1 MNKKIRVIARG
12 SRLSRLQVEEVF
24 KKFPNLAYE
33 IKYLES
39 YGDKNLQISLL
50 NGEAPAD
57 IFTRELDD
65 AIRRGD
71 ADIAIHS
78 AKDLPYPLPEDI
90 EVIALFPAFDTTDSL
105 VSRDHK
111 KLAELPAGSVI
122 GTSSPLRKKGLSK
135 LRPDLTI
142 KGIRGCIEERVQQV
156 KDGKFDAAIVA
167 TCALK
172 RLGMEDEIAE
182 VLPFATHPL
191 QGFLAIT
198 AKKVKSEERRE
209 NAKKENAPL
218 GVPADL
224 QISCKREESQACL
237 NSSECSRNSLQKS
250 DGKER
255 TSENTDKYTHQELR
269 AAFASQS
276 ILDRQGKVQLV
287 GFGPGDPDLLTL
299 KAAKAIDHA
308 DIIFYD
314 DLIDPSYLENK
325 KAEKVY
331 VGKRAG
337 YHHKE
342 QATINRLL
350 LDAARQ
356 GKNVVRLKGG
366 DPMIF
371 AHGSEE
377 IEYLESNLIQVEV
390 IPGVTTASALA
401 ASQKIS
407 LTHRDFS
414 SSVALVSGHTPQ
426 PVTPDA
432 ETLVYYMGAKQLQAI
447 ATKLIDEDGWAFNT
461 PVLLTYNVSRKDE
474 QTFETTLW
482 KLRNG
487 EEATANNYSAAT
499 GKNAGESIALADL
512 PTPLIALI
520 GNVAGLKHRQ
530 ASAIKPTLYTGNMPA
545 LEKRKPDYTYT
556 PLIEMHEYEPVHWT
570 QWEGEPEKKGGD
582 NDRKS
587 NFEKE
592 VEEDNEDGLEFDEY
606 EWAEELQDNL
616 NDFDSPYKDIFLFTS
631 QYAVKAWF
639 NLLRKT
645 GKSTAAPKDVK
656 FVSIG
661 ATTTAALQQ
670 EGIKDIEQVEKD
682 NSFGVIEWFKNKY
695 DYYRNAAIQHQKRN
709 WSELYHS
716 EEEEEEE
723 ENEDLDENMNEDL
736 EEHRPAILYPQSNL
750 SNNTIAE
757 ELYKAGYDVETISVY
772 VNKMPKHPRRVNL
785 NHFKRI
791 VFTSPSTIDNF
802 IKLYG
807 KLPDNVEFITR
818 GPITQAHLDEI
829 LNKE

>member
-24 KKFPNLAYE
+24 KNFPELAYE

-39 YGDKNLQISLL
+39 YGDKNQQISLL

-65 AIRRGD
+65 AIRQGD

-111 KLAELPAGSVI
+111 KLAELPAGSII
-122 GTSSPLRKKGLSK
+122 GTSSPLRKKGLNE

-156 KDGKFDAAIVA
+156 KDGKYDAAIVA

-182 VLPFATHPL
+182 VLPFPTHPL

-198 AKKVKSEERRE
+198 AKKGS
-209 NAKKENAPL
+209 
-218 GVPADL
+218 DL
-224 QISCKREESQACL
+224 KQ
-237 NSSECSRNSLQKS
+237 
-250 DGKER
+250 
-255 TSENTDKYTHQELR
+255 
-269 AAFASQS
+269 AFASKS
-276 ILDRQGKVQLV
+276 ILDKQGSVSLV
-287 GFGPGDPDLLTL
+287 GFGPGDPDLLTI
-299 KAAKAIDHA
+299 KAAKAIDAA

-314 DLIDPSYLENK
+314 DLIDDSYLADK
-325 KAEKVY
+325 KAEKIY

-342 QATINRLL
+342 QADINRLL
-350 LDAARQ
+350 LDAARE

-377 IEYLESNLIQVEV
+377 IEYLESNLIKVNV
-390 IPGVTTASALA
+390 IPGITTASALA

-432 ETLVYYMGAKQLQAI
+432 ETLVYYMGAKQLQTI
-447 ATKLIDEDGWAFNT
+447 ATQLIDKEGWAFNT
-461 PVLLTYNVSRKDE
+461 PVILTYNVSRPDE

-482 KLRNG
+482 NLRNG
-487 EEATANNYSAAT
+487 EMQN
-499 GKNAGESIALADL
+499 L

-520 GNVAGLKHRQ
+520 GYVAGLKHHQ
-530 ASAIKPTLYTGNMPA
+530 ALDIKPTLYTGTLPA
-545 LEKRKPDYTYT
+545 IEKRKADYTYT
-556 PLIEMHEYEPVHWT
+556 PLIEISYHPSYFT
-570 QWEGEPEKKGGD
+570 KIL
-582 NDRKS
+582 
-587 NFEKE
+587 
-592 VEEDNEDGLEFDEY
+592 EDNYCEHYDGKSFTEYCEWDESQALY
-606 EWAEELQDNL
+606 
-616 NDFDSPYKDIFLFTS
+616 YIFTS
-631 QYAVKAWF
+631 QYGVHATLDYDDLILDEQEEHVFISIGDTTTEALHKA
-639 NLLRKT
+639 
-645 GKSTAAPKDVK
+645 GVKDV
-656 FVSIG
+656 I
-661 ATTTAALQQ
+661 
-670 EGIKDIEQVEKD
+670 QVEQD
-682 NSFGVIEWFKNKY
+682 NRYGVIEWFKKEKERLDAAKPQYEQSLELFEKMDY
-695 DYYRNAAIQHQKRN
+695 DNYDP
-709 WSELYHS
+709 ELEDSVTRYENRLVFYPHS
-716 EEEEEEE
+716 SLSP
-723 ENEDLDENMNEDL
+723 EDIPLALQELGFNVISAVVYNNDL
-736 EEHRPAILYPQSNL
+736 
-750 SNNTIAE
+750 
-757 ELYKAGYDVETISVY
+757 
-772 VNKMPKHPRRVNL
+772 PKNPRRVNL

-807 KLPDNVEFITR
+807 KLPENTEFITR
-818 GPITQAHLDEI
+818 GPITQAHLEEV
-829 LNKE
+829 LNK

>member
-24 KKFPNLAYE
+24 KNFPELAYE

-39 YGDKNLQISLL
+39 YGDKNQQISLL

-65 AIRRGD
+65 AIRQGD

-111 KLAELPAGSVI
+111 KLAELPAGSII
-122 GTSSPLRKKGLSK
+122 GTSSPLRKKGLNE

-156 KDGKFDAAIVA
+156 KDGKYDAAIVA

-182 VLPFATHPL
+182 VLPFPTHPL

-198 AKKVKSEERRE
+198 AKKGS
-209 NAKKENAPL
+209 
-218 GVPADL
+218 DL
-224 QISCKREESQACL
+224 KQ
-237 NSSECSRNSLQKS
+237 
-250 DGKER
+250 
-255 TSENTDKYTHQELR
+255 
-269 AAFASQS
+269 AFASKS
-276 ILDRQGKVQLV
+276 ILDKQGSVSLV
-287 GFGPGDPDLLTL
+287 GFGPGDPDLLTI
-299 KAAKAIDHA
+299 KAAKAIDAA

-314 DLIDPSYLENK
+314 DLIDDSYLADK
-325 KAEKVY
+325 KAEKIY

-342 QATINRLL
+342 QADINRLL
-350 LDAARQ
+350 LDAARE

-377 IEYLESNLIQVEV
+377 IEYLESNLIKVNV
-390 IPGVTTASALA
+390 IPGITTASALA

-426 PVTPDA
+426 PLTPDA
-432 ETLVYYMGAKQLQAI
+432 ETLVYYMGAKQLQTI
-447 ATKLIDEDGWAFNT
+447 ATQLIDKKGWAFNT
-461 PVLLTYNVSRKDE
+461 PVLLTYNVSRPDE

-482 KLRNG
+482 NLRNG
-487 EEATANNYSAAT
+487 EMQN
-499 GKNAGESIALADL
+499 L

-520 GNVAGLKHRQ
+520 GNVAGLKHHQ
-530 ASAIKPTLYTGNMPA
+530 ASDIKPTLYTGTLPA
-545 LEKRKPDYTYT
+545 IEKRKADYTYT
-556 PLIEMHEYEPVHWT
+556 PLIEISYHPSYFT
-570 QWEGEPEKKGGD
+570 KIL
-582 NDRKS
+582 
-587 NFEKE
+587 
-592 VEEDNEDGLEFDEY
+592 EDNYCKQYDGKCFTKYCEWDESQALY
-606 EWAEELQDNL
+606 
-616 NDFDSPYKDIFLFTS
+616 YIFTS
-631 QYAVKAWF
+631 QYGVEATLEDYDLIFKEQEKHVF
-639 NLLRKT
+639 I
-645 GKSTAAPKDVK
+645 
-656 FVSIG
+656 SIG
-661 ATTTAALQQ
+661 DTTTEALHKA
-670 EGIKDIEQVEKD
+670 GVKNVIQVEQD
-682 NSFGVIEWFKNKY
+682 NRYGVIEWFKKEKERL
-695 DYYRNAAIQHQKRN
+695 DAARPQYEH
-709 WSELYHS
+709 SFELF
-716 EEEEEEE
+716 EKM
-723 ENEDLDENMNEDL
+723 DLDNYDHELADFVYRYENRLVFYPHSSLSPEDIPLALQELGFDVLSAIVYNNEL
-736 EEHRPAILYPQSNL
+736 PTN
-750 SNNTIAE
+750 
-757 ELYKAGYDVETISVY
+757 
-772 VNKMPKHPRRVNL
+772 PRRVNL

-807 KLPDNVEFITR
+807 KLPENTEFITR
-818 GPITQAHLDEI
+818 GPITQAHLEEVMKVK
-829 LNKE
+829 NEE

>member
-24 KKFPNLAYE
+24 KNFPELAYE

-39 YGDKNLQISLL
+39 YGDKNQQISLL

-65 AIRRGD
+65 AIRQGD
-71 ADIAIHS
+71 ANIAIHS

-111 KLAELPAGSVI
+111 KLAELPAGSII
-122 GTSSPLRKKGLSK
+122 GTSSPLRKKGLNE

-156 KDGKFDAAIVA
+156 KDGKYDAAIVA

-182 VLPFATHPL
+182 VLPFPTHPL

-198 AKKVKSEERRE
+198 AKKGS
-209 NAKKENAPL
+209 
-218 GVPADL
+218 DL
-224 QISCKREESQACL
+224 KQ
-237 NSSECSRNSLQKS
+237 
-250 DGKER
+250 
-255 TSENTDKYTHQELR
+255 
-269 AAFASQS
+269 AFASKS
-276 ILDRQGKVQLV
+276 ILDKQGSVYLV
-287 GFGPGDPDLLTL
+287 GFGPGDPDLLTI
-299 KAAKAIDHA
+299 KAAKAIDAA

-314 DLIDPSYLENK
+314 DLIDDSYLADK
-325 KAEKVY
+325 KAEKIY

-342 QATINRLL
+342 QADINRLL
-350 LDAARQ
+350 LDAARE

-377 IEYLESNLIQVEV
+377 IEYLESNLIKVNV
-390 IPGVTTASALA
+390 IPGITTASALA

-432 ETLVYYMGAKQLQAI
+432 ETLVYYMGAKQLQTI
-447 ATKLIDEDGWAFNT
+447 ATQLIDKEGWAFNT
-461 PVLLTYNVSRKDE
+461 PVLLTYNVSRPDE

-482 KLRNG
+482 NLRNG
-487 EEATANNYSAAT
+487 EMQN
-499 GKNAGESIALADL
+499 L

-520 GNVAGLKHRQ
+520 GNVAGLKHHQ
-530 ASAIKPTLYTGNMPA
+530 ASDIKPTLYTGTLPA
-545 LEKRKPDYTYT
+545 IEKRKADYTYT
-556 PLIEMHEYEPVHWT
+556 PLIEISYHPSYFT
-570 QWEGEPEKKGGD
+570 KIL
-582 NDRKS
+582 
-587 NFEKE
+587 
-592 VEEDNEDGLEFDEY
+592 EDNYCKQYDGKCFTKYCEWDESQALY
-606 EWAEELQDNL
+606 
-616 NDFDSPYKDIFLFTS
+616 YIFTS
-631 QYAVKAWF
+631 QYGVEATLEDYDLIFKEQEKHVF
-639 NLLRKT
+639 I
-645 GKSTAAPKDVK
+645 
-656 FVSIG
+656 SIG
-661 ATTTAALQQ
+661 DTTTEALHKA
-670 EGIKDIEQVEKD
+670 GVKNVIQVEQD
-682 NSFGVIEWFKNKY
+682 NRYGVIEWFKKEKERL
-695 DYYRNAAIQHQKRN
+695 DAARPQYEH
-709 WSELYHS
+709 SFELF
-716 EEEEEEE
+716 EKM
-723 ENEDLDENMNEDL
+723 DLDNYDHELADFVYRYENRLVFYPHSSLSPEDIPLALQELGFDVLSAIVYNNEL
-736 EEHRPAILYPQSNL
+736 
-750 SNNTIAE
+750 
-757 ELYKAGYDVETISVY
+757 
-772 VNKMPKHPRRVNL
+772 PKNPRLVNL

-807 KLPDNVEFITR
+807 KLPENTEFITR
-818 GPITQAHLDEI
+818 GPITQAHLEEV
-829 LNKE
+829 LNK

>member
-24 KKFPNLAYE
+24 KNFPELAYE

-39 YGDKNLQISLL
+39 YGDKNQQISLL

-65 AIRRGD
+65 AIRQGD

-111 KLAELPAGSVI
+111 KLAELPAGSII
-122 GTSSPLRKKGLSK
+122 GTSSPLRKKGLNE

-156 KDGKFDAAIVA
+156 KDGKYDAAIVA

-182 VLPFATHPL
+182 VLPFPTHPL

-198 AKKVKSEERRE
+198 AKKGSQ
-209 NAKKENAPL
+209 
-218 GVPADL
+218 DL
-224 QISCKREESQACL
+224 KQ
-237 NSSECSRNSLQKS
+237 
-250 DGKER
+250 
-255 TSENTDKYTHQELR
+255 
-269 AAFASQS
+269 AFASKS
-276 ILDRQGKVQLV
+276 ILDKQGTASLV
-287 GFGPGDPDLLTL
+287 GFGPGDPDLLTI
-299 KAAKAIDHA
+299 KAAKAIDAA

-314 DLIDPSYLENK
+314 DLIDDSYLADK
-325 KAEKVY
+325 KAEKIY

-342 QATINRLL
+342 QAEINRLL
-350 LDAARQ
+350 LDAARE

-377 IEYLESNLIQVEV
+377 IEYLESNLIQVNV
-390 IPGVTTASALA
+390 IPGITTASALA

-432 ETLVYYMGAKQLQAI
+432 ETLVYYMGAKQLQTI
-447 ATKLIDEDGWAFNT
+447 ATQLIDKEGWAFNT
-461 PVLLTYNVSRKDE
+461 PVLLTYNVSRPDE

-482 KLRNG
+482 NLRNG
-487 EEATANNYSAAT
+487 EMQN
-499 GKNAGESIALADL
+499 L

-520 GNVAGLKHRQ
+520 GNVAGLKHHQ
-530 ASAIKPTLYTGNMPA
+530 ASDIKPTLYTGTLPA
-545 LEKRKPDYTYT
+545 IEKRKADYTYT
-556 PLIEMHEYEPVHWT
+556 PLIEISYHPSYFTKILEDHYFERYD
-570 QWEGEPEKKGGD
+570 G
-582 NDRKS
+582 KS
-587 NFEKE
+587 FTKYCEW
-592 VEEDNEDGLEFDEY
+592 DESQALY
-606 EWAEELQDNL
+606 
-616 NDFDSPYKDIFLFTS
+616 YIFTS
-631 QYAVKAWF
+631 QYGVHATLDYYDLILNEQEEHVFISIGDTTTEALHKA
-639 NLLRKT
+639 
-645 GKSTAAPKDVK
+645 GVKDV
-656 FVSIG
+656 I
-661 ATTTAALQQ
+661 
-670 EGIKDIEQVEKD
+670 QVEQD
-682 NSFGVIEWFKNKY
+682 NRYGVIEWFKKEKERLDAARPQYEHSFELFEKMDHDNY
-695 DYYRNAAIQHQKRN
+695 DPELEDFVYRYENRLVFYPHSSLSPEDIPLALQ
-709 WSELYHS
+709 ELGFNVLSAVVYN
-716 EEEEEEE
+716 
-723 ENEDLDENMNEDL
+723 NEL
-736 EEHRPAILYPQSNL
+736 
-750 SNNTIAE
+750 
-757 ELYKAGYDVETISVY
+757 
-772 VNKMPKHPRRVNL
+772 PKNPRRVNL

-807 KLPDNVEFITR
+807 KLPENTEFITR
-818 GPITQAHLDEI
+818 GPITQAHLEEV
-829 LNKE
+829 LNK

>member
-24 KKFPNLAYE
+24 KNFPELAYE

-39 YGDKNLQISLL
+39 YGDKNQQISLL

-65 AIRRGD
+65 AIRQGD

-78 AKDLPYPLPEDI
+78 AKDLPYPLPEDM

-111 KLAELPAGSVI
+111 KLAELPAGSII
-122 GTSSPLRKKGLSK
+122 GTSSPLRKKGLNE

-142 KGIRGCIEERVQQV
+142 KGIRGCIEDRVQQV
-156 KDGKFDAAIVA
+156 KDGKYDAAIVA

-182 VLPFATHPL
+182 VLPFPTHPL

-198 AKKVKSEERRE
+198 ALKESAANR
-209 NAKKENAPL
+209 NAGGTK
-218 GVPADL
+218 VPADL
-224 QISCKREESQACL
+224 QSDVKQAISSQAL
-237 NSSECSRNSLQKS
+237 KQ
-250 DGKER
+250 
-255 TSENTDKYTHQELR
+255 
-269 AAFASQS
+269 AFASKS
-276 ILDRQGKVQLV
+276 ILDKQGSVSLV
-287 GFGPGDPDLLTL
+287 GFGPGDPDLLTI
-299 KAAKAIDHA
+299 KAAKAIDAA

-314 DLIDPSYLENK
+314 DLIDDSYLTDK
-325 KAEKVY
+325 KAEKIY

-342 QATINRLL
+342 QADINRLL
-350 LDAARQ
+350 LEAARE

-377 IEYLESNLIQVEV
+377 IEFLESNLIQVNV
-390 IPGVTTASALA
+390 IPGITTASALA

-447 ATKLIDEDGWAFNT
+447 ATQLIDEEGWAFNT
-461 PVLLTYNVSRKDE
+461 PVLLTYNVSRQDE

-482 KLRNG
+482 ELRNG
-487 EEATANNYSAAT
+487 E
-499 GKNAGESIALADL
+499 KKDL

-520 GNVAGLKHRQ
+520 GNVAGLKHHQ
-530 ASAIKPTLYTGNMPA
+530 ASDIKPTLYTGTLPNI
-545 LEKRKPDYTYT
+545 EKRNTDYTYT
-556 PLIEMHEYEPVHWT
+556 PLIEINNSSIFSLKDALYDEENYEYYKGKGLAWDDDD
-570 QWEGEPEKKGGD
+570 EKKPKYVVFTSQHSISSTIECIPELLDEQENYIFISIGD
-582 NDRKS
+582 TTTEALHNAGIKDVIQ
-587 NFEKE
+587 
-592 VEEDNEDGLEFDEY
+592 VEEDNRFGIIKWFEKEKEKYDEANARYEDIIYPHSSL
-606 EWAEELQDNL
+606 
-616 NDFDSPYKDIFLFTS
+616 SPEDIPL
-631 QYAVKAWF
+631 
-639 NLLRKT
+639 
-645 GKSTAAPKDVK
+645 
-656 FVSIG
+656 
-661 ATTTAALQQ
+661 ALQ
-670 EGIKDIEQVEKD
+670 ELGFSIK
-682 NSFGVIEWFKNKY
+682 SFVAYKN
-695 DYYRNAAIQHQKRN
+695 
-709 WSELYHS
+709 
-716 EEEEEEE
+716 
-723 ENEDLDENMNEDL
+723 
-736 EEHRPAILYPQSNL
+736 
-750 SNNTIAE
+750 
-757 ELYKAGYDVETISVY
+757 V
-772 VNKMPKHPRRVNL
+772 MPEHPRLVNL

-802 IKLYG
+802 IELYG
-807 KLPDNVEFITR
+807 KLPEDSEFITR
-818 GPITQAHLDEI
+818 GPITQKHLEEV
-829 LNKE
+829 LEAKSEEQE

>member
-105 VSRDHK
+105 VSRGHK

-122 GTSSPLRKKGLSK
+122 GTSSPLRKKGLNE

-156 KDGKFDAAIVA
+156 KDDKFDAAIVA

-182 VLPFATHPL
+182 VLSFPTHPL

-198 AKKVKSEERRE
+198 AKKVKSEERRV
-209 NAKKENAPL
+209 K
-218 GVPADL
+218 
-224 QISCKREESQACL
+224 
-237 NSSECSRNSLQKS
+237 NSK
-250 DGKER
+250 
-255 TSENTDKYTHQELR
+255 DKYTPQVLR

-276 ILDRQGKVQLV
+276 ILDKQGKVQLV
-287 GFGPGDPDLLTL
+287 GFGPGDPDLLTI

-314 DLIDPSYLENK
+314 DLIDPSYLEDK

-342 QATINRLL
+342 QAAINRLL
-350 LDAARQ
+350 LDAARE

-520 GNVAGLKHRQ
+520 GNVAVLKHRQ

-695 DYYRNAAIQHQKRN
+695 DYYRNAAIQHQKHN

>member
-24 KKFPNLAYE
+24 KNFPELAYE

-39 YGDKNLQISLL
+39 YGDKNQQISLL

-65 AIRRGD
+65 AIRQGD

-105 VSRDHK
+105 VSRGHK
-111 KLAELPAGSVI
+111 KLAELPAGSII
-122 GTSSPLRKKGLSK
+122 GTSSPLRKKGLNE

-156 KDGKFDAAIVA
+156 KNGKYDAAIVA

-182 VLPFATHPL
+182 VLPFPTHPL

-198 AKKVKSEERRE
+198 GKKGS
-209 NAKKENAPL
+209 
-218 GVPADL
+218 DL
-224 QISCKREESQACL
+224 KQ
-237 NSSECSRNSLQKS
+237 
-250 DGKER
+250 
-255 TSENTDKYTHQELR
+255 
-269 AAFASQS
+269 AFASKS
-276 ILDRQGKVQLV
+276 ILDKQGSVSLV
-287 GFGPGDPDLLTL
+287 GFGPGDPDLLTI
-299 KAAKAIDHA
+299 KAAKAIDAA

-314 DLIDPSYLENK
+314 DLIDDSYLADK
-325 KAEKVY
+325 KAEKIY

-342 QATINRLL
+342 QADINRLL
-350 LDAARQ
+350 LDAARE

-377 IEYLESNLIQVEV
+377 IEYLESNLIKVNV
-390 IPGVTTASALA
+390 IPGITTASALA

-432 ETLVYYMGAKQLQAI
+432 ETLVYYMGAKQLQTI
-447 ATKLIDEDGWAFNT
+447 ATQLIDKEGWAFNT
-461 PVLLTYNVSRKDE
+461 PVLLTYNVSRPDE

-482 KLRNG
+482 NLRNG
-487 EEATANNYSAAT
+487 EMQN
-499 GKNAGESIALADL
+499 L

-520 GNVAGLKHRQ
+520 GNVAGLKHHQ
-530 ASAIKPTLYTGNMPA
+530 ASDIKPTLYTGTLPA
-545 LEKRKPDYTYT
+545 IEKRKADYTYT
-556 PLIEMHEYEPVHWT
+556 PLIEISYHPSYFT
-570 QWEGEPEKKGGD
+570 KIL
-582 NDRKS
+582 
-587 NFEKE
+587 
-592 VEEDNEDGLEFDEY
+592 EDNYCKQYDGKCFTKYCEWDESQALY
-606 EWAEELQDNL
+606 
-616 NDFDSPYKDIFLFTS
+616 YIFTS
-631 QYAVKAWF
+631 QYGVEATLEDYDLIFKEQEKHVF
-639 NLLRKT
+639 I
-645 GKSTAAPKDVK
+645 
-656 FVSIG
+656 SIG
-661 ATTTAALQQ
+661 DTTTEALHKA
-670 EGIKDIEQVEKD
+670 GVKNVIQVEQD
-682 NSFGVIEWFKNKY
+682 NRYGVIEWFKKEKEKL
-695 DYYRNAAIQHQKRN
+695 DAARPQYEH
-709 WSELYHS
+709 SFELF
-716 EEEEEEE
+716 EKM
-723 ENEDLDENMNEDL
+723 DLDNYDHELADFVYRYENRLVFYPHSSLSPEDIPLALQELGFDVLSAIVYNNEL
-736 EEHRPAILYPQSNL
+736 
-750 SNNTIAE
+750 
-757 ELYKAGYDVETISVY
+757 
-772 VNKMPKHPRRVNL
+772 PKNPRRVNL

-807 KLPDNVEFITR
+807 KLPENTEFITR
-818 GPITQAHLDEI
+818 GPITQAHLEEV
-829 LNKE
+829 LNK

>member
-24 KKFPNLAYE
+24 KNFPALAYE

-39 YGDKNLQISLL
+39 YGDKNQQISLL

-65 AIRRGD
+65 AIRQGD

-111 KLAELPAGSVI
+111 KLAELPAGSII
-122 GTSSPLRKKGLSK
+122 GTSSPLRKKGLSE

-156 KDGKFDAAIVA
+156 KNGKYDAAIVA

-182 VLPFATHPL
+182 VLPFPTHPL

-198 AKKVKSEERRE
+198 AKK
-209 NAKKENAPL
+209 
-218 GVPADL
+218 G
-224 QISCKREESQACL
+224 SQA
-237 NSSECSRNSLQKS
+237 LQ
-250 DGKER
+250 
-255 TSENTDKYTHQELR
+255 Q
-269 AAFASQS
+269 AFASKS
-276 ILDRQGKVQLV
+276 ILDKQGSVSLV
-287 GFGPGDPDLLTL
+287 GFGPGDPDLLTI
-299 KAAKAIDHA
+299 KAAKAIDAA

-314 DLIDPSYLENK
+314 DLIDDSYLADK
-325 KAEKVY
+325 KAEKIY

-342 QATINRLL
+342 QADINRLL
-350 LDAARQ
+350 LEAARE

-377 IEYLESNLIQVEV
+377 IEYLESNLIKVNV
-390 IPGVTTASALA
+390 IPGITTASALA

-432 ETLVYYMGAKQLQAI
+432 ETLVYYMGAKQLQTI
-447 ATKLIDEDGWAFNT
+447 ATQLIDKEGWAFNT
-461 PVLLTYNVSRKDE
+461 PVLLTYNVSRPDE

-482 KLRNG
+482 NLRNG
-487 EEATANNYSAAT
+487 EMQN
-499 GKNAGESIALADL
+499 L

-520 GNVAGLKHRQ
+520 GYVAGLKHHQ
-530 ASAIKPTLYTGNMPA
+530 ASDIKPTLYTGTLPA
-545 LEKRKPDYTYT
+545 IEKRKADYTYT
-556 PLIEMHEYEPVHWT
+556 PLIEISYHPSYFT
-570 QWEGEPEKKGGD
+570 KIL
-582 NDRKS
+582 
-587 NFEKE
+587 
-592 VEEDNEDGLEFDEY
+592 EDNYCEHYDGKSFTEYCEWDESQALY
-606 EWAEELQDNL
+606 
-616 NDFDSPYKDIFLFTS
+616 YIFTS
-631 QYAVKAWF
+631 QYGVQATLDYYDLILKEQEEHVFISIGDTTTEALHKA
-639 NLLRKT
+639 
-645 GKSTAAPKDVK
+645 GVKDV
-656 FVSIG
+656 I
-661 ATTTAALQQ
+661 
-670 EGIKDIEQVEKD
+670 QVEQD
-682 NSFGVIEWFKNKY
+682 NRYGVIEWFKKEKERL
-695 DYYRNAAIQHQKRN
+695 DAARPQYEH
-709 WSELYHS
+709 SYELF
-716 EEEEEEE
+716 EKM
-723 ENEDLDENMNEDL
+723 DLDNYDHELADFVYRYENRLVFYPHSSLSPEDIPLALQELGFNVLSAIVYNNEL
-736 EEHRPAILYPQSNL
+736 
-750 SNNTIAE
+750 
-757 ELYKAGYDVETISVY
+757 
-772 VNKMPKHPRRVNL
+772 PKNPRRVNL

-807 KLPDNVEFITR
+807 KLPENTEFITR
-818 GPITQAHLDEI
+818 GPITQAHLEEV
-829 LNKE
+829 LNK

>member
-24 KKFPNLAYE
+24 KNFPELAYE

-39 YGDKNLQISLL
+39 YGDKNQQISLL

-65 AIRRGD
+65 AIRQGD

-111 KLAELPAGSVI
+111 KLAELPAGSII
-122 GTSSPLRKKGLSK
+122 GTSSPLRKKGLNE

-156 KDGKFDAAIVA
+156 KDGKYDAAIVA

-182 VLPFATHPL
+182 VLPFPTHPL
-191 QGFLAIT
+191 QGFLAVT
-198 AKKVKSEERRE
+198 AKKGSQ
-209 NAKKENAPL
+209 
-218 GVPADL
+218 DL
-224 QISCKREESQACL
+224 KQ
-237 NSSECSRNSLQKS
+237 
-250 DGKER
+250 
-255 TSENTDKYTHQELR
+255 
-269 AAFASQS
+269 AFASKS
-276 ILDRQGKVQLV
+276 ILDKQGSVSLV
-287 GFGPGDPDLLTL
+287 GFGPGDPDLLTI
-299 KAAKAIDHA
+299 KAAKAIDAA

-314 DLIDPSYLENK
+314 DLIDDSYLADK
-325 KAEKVY
+325 KAEKIY

-342 QATINRLL
+342 QADINRLL
-350 LDAARQ
+350 LEAARE

-377 IEYLESNLIQVEV
+377 IEYLESNLIKVNV
-390 IPGVTTASALA
+390 IPGITTASALA

-447 ATKLIDEDGWAFNT
+447 ATQLIDKEGWAFNT
-461 PVLLTYNVSRKDE
+461 PVLLTYNVSRPDE

-482 KLRNG
+482 NLRNG
-487 EEATANNYSAAT
+487 EIQN
-499 GKNAGESIALADL
+499 L

-520 GNVAGLKHRQ
+520 GYVAGLKHHQ
-530 ASAIKPTLYTGNMPA
+530 ASDIKPTLYTGTLPA
-545 LEKRKPDYTYT
+545 IEKRKADYTYT
-556 PLIEMHEYEPVHWT
+556 PLIEISYHPSYFT
-570 QWEGEPEKKGGD
+570 KIL
-582 NDRKS
+582 
-587 NFEKE
+587 
-592 VEEDNEDGLEFDEY
+592 EDNYCEHYDGKSFTEYCEWDESQALY
-606 EWAEELQDNL
+606 
-616 NDFDSPYKDIFLFTS
+616 YIFTS
-631 QYAVKAWF
+631 QYGVQATLDYYDLILKEQEEHVFISIGDTTTEALHKA
-639 NLLRKT
+639 
-645 GKSTAAPKDVK
+645 GVKDV
-656 FVSIG
+656 I
-661 ATTTAALQQ
+661 
-670 EGIKDIEQVEKD
+670 QVEQD
-682 NSFGVIEWFKNKY
+682 NRYGVIEWFKKEKERL
-695 DYYRNAAIQHQKRN
+695 DAARPQYEH
-709 WSELYHS
+709 SFELF
-716 EEEEEEE
+716 EKM
-723 ENEDLDENMNEDL
+723 DLDNYDHELADFVYRYENRLVFYPHSSLSPEDIPLALQELGFNVLSAVVYNNEL
-736 EEHRPAILYPQSNL
+736 
-750 SNNTIAE
+750 
-757 ELYKAGYDVETISVY
+757 
-772 VNKMPKHPRRVNL
+772 PKNPRRVNL

-807 KLPDNVEFITR
+807 KLPENTEFITR
-818 GPITQAHLDEI
+818 GPITQAHLEEV
-829 LNKE
+829 LNK

>member
-24 KKFPNLAYE
+24 KNFPELAYE

-39 YGDKNLQISLL
+39 YGDKNQQISLL

-65 AIRRGD
+65 AIRQGD

-105 VSRDHK
+105 VSRGHK
-111 KLAELPAGSVI
+111 KLAELPAGSII
-122 GTSSPLRKKGLSK
+122 GTSSPLRKKGLNE

-156 KDGKFDAAIVA
+156 KDGKYDAAIVA

-182 VLPFATHPL
+182 VLPFPTHPL

-198 AKKVKSEERRE
+198 AKK
-209 NAKKENAPL
+209 
-218 GVPADL
+218 G
-224 QISCKREESQACL
+224 SQA
-237 NSSECSRNSLQKS
+237 LQ
-250 DGKER
+250 
-255 TSENTDKYTHQELR
+255 Q
-269 AAFASQS
+269 AFASKS
-276 ILDRQGKVQLV
+276 ILDKQGSVSLV
-287 GFGPGDPDLLTL
+287 GFGPGDPDLLTI
-299 KAAKAIDHA
+299 KAAKTIDAA

-314 DLIDPSYLENK
+314 DLIDDSYLTDK
-325 KAEKVY
+325 KAEKIY

-342 QATINRLL
+342 QADINRLL
-350 LDAARQ
+350 LDAARE

-377 IEYLESNLIQVEV
+377 IEYLESNLIKVNV
-390 IPGVTTASALA
+390 IPGITTASALA

-432 ETLVYYMGAKQLQAI
+432 ETLVYYMGAKQLQTI
-447 ATKLIDEDGWAFNT
+447 ATQLIDKEGWSFNT
-461 PVLLTYNVSRKDE
+461 PVLLTYNVSRPDE

-482 KLRNG
+482 NLRNG
-487 EEATANNYSAAT
+487 EMQN
-499 GKNAGESIALADL
+499 L

-520 GNVAGLKHRQ
+520 GYVAGLKHHQ
-530 ASAIKPTLYTGNMPA
+530 ASDIKPTLYTGTLPA
-545 LEKRKPDYTYT
+545 IEKRKADYTYT
-556 PLIEMHEYEPVHWT
+556 PLIEINYEIDHEW
-570 QWEGEPEKKGGD
+570 
-582 NDRKS
+582 
-587 NFEKE
+587 
-592 VEEDNEDGLEFDEY
+592 GLEDIGTSPISKEWYDGEWSLGLEY
-606 EWAEELQDNL
+606 
-616 NDFDSPYKDIFLFTS
+616 FSDISYLLFTS
-631 QYAVKAWF
+631 QYAVKGF
-639 NLLRKT
+639 MKVVEDTNYQQYTNKDLKVISIGKT
-645 GKSTAAPKDVK
+645 TTEALHKAGFKDV
-656 FVSIG
+656 I
-661 ATTTAALQQ
+661 
-670 EGIKDIEQVEKD
+670 QVDAD
-682 NSFGVIEWFKNKY
+682 NRYGVIEWFKKE
-695 DYYRNAAIQHQKRN
+695 RPKFLEQHPI
-709 WSELYHS
+709 EIEYG
-716 EEEEEEE
+716 EEI
-723 ENEDLDENMNEDL
+723 
-736 EEHRPAILYPQSNL
+736 PAVLYPCSSL
-750 SNNTIAE
+750 SPDDIPEALFALRYNVTKWTVYNN
-757 ELYKAGYDVETISVY
+757 EL
-772 VNKMPKHPRRVNL
+772 PKNPRRVNL

-807 KLPDNVEFITR
+807 KLPENTEFITR
-818 GPITQAHLDEI
+818 GPITQAHLEEVMKVK
-829 LNKE
+829 NEE

>member
-24 KKFPNLAYE
+24 KNFPELAYE

-39 YGDKNLQISLL
+39 YGDKNQQISLL

-65 AIRRGD
+65 AIRQGD

-111 KLAELPAGSVI
+111 KLAELPAGSII
-122 GTSSPLRKKGLSK
+122 GTSSPLRKKGLNE

-156 KDGKFDAAIVA
+156 KDGKYDAAIVA

-182 VLPFATHPL
+182 VLPFPTHPL
-191 QGFLAIT
+191 QGFLAVT
-198 AKKVKSEERRE
+198 AKKGSQ
-209 NAKKENAPL
+209 
-218 GVPADL
+218 DL
-224 QISCKREESQACL
+224 KQAFV
-237 NSSECSRNSLQKS
+237 SK
-250 DGKER
+250 
-255 TSENTDKYTHQELR
+255 
-269 AAFASQS
+269 S
-276 ILDRQGKVQLV
+276 ILDKQGSVSLV
-287 GFGPGDPDLLTL
+287 GFGPGDPDLLTI
-299 KAAKAIDHA
+299 KAAKAIDAA

-314 DLIDPSYLENK
+314 DLIDDSYLADK
-325 KAEKVY
+325 KAEKIY

-342 QATINRLL
+342 QADINRLL
-350 LDAARQ
+350 LEAARE

-377 IEYLESNLIQVEV
+377 IEYLESNLIKVNV
-390 IPGVTTASALA
+390 IPGITTASALA

-432 ETLVYYMGAKQLQAI
+432 ETLVYYMGAKQLQTI
-447 ATKLIDEDGWAFNT
+447 ATQLIDKEGWAFNT
-461 PVLLTYNVSRKDE
+461 PVLLTYNVSRPDE

-482 KLRNG
+482 NLRNG
-487 EEATANNYSAAT
+487 EMQN
-499 GKNAGESIALADL
+499 L

-520 GNVAGLKHRQ
+520 GYVAGLKHHQ
-530 ASAIKPTLYTGNMPA
+530 ASDIKPTLYTGTLPA
-545 LEKRKPDYTYT
+545 IEKRKADYTYT
-556 PLIEMHEYEPVHWT
+556 PLIEISYHPSYFT
-570 QWEGEPEKKGGD
+570 KIL
-582 NDRKS
+582 
-587 NFEKE
+587 
-592 VEEDNEDGLEFDEY
+592 EDNYCEHYDGKSFTEYCEWDESQALY
-606 EWAEELQDNL
+606 
-616 NDFDSPYKDIFLFTS
+616 YIFTS
-631 QYAVKAWF
+631 QYGVQATLDYYDLILNEQEEHVFISIGDTTTEALHKA
-639 NLLRKT
+639 
-645 GKSTAAPKDVK
+645 GVKDV
-656 FVSIG
+656 I
-661 ATTTAALQQ
+661 
-670 EGIKDIEQVEKD
+670 QVEQD
-682 NSFGVIEWFKNKY
+682 NRYGVIEWFKKEKERL
-695 DYYRNAAIQHQKRN
+695 DAARPQYEH
-709 WSELYHS
+709 SYELF
-716 EEEEEEE
+716 EKM
-723 ENEDLDENMNEDL
+723 DLDNYDHELADFVYRYENRLVFYPHSSLSPEDIPLALQELGFNVLSAVVYNNEL
-736 EEHRPAILYPQSNL
+736 
-750 SNNTIAE
+750 
-757 ELYKAGYDVETISVY
+757 
-772 VNKMPKHPRRVNL
+772 PKNPRRVNL

-807 KLPDNVEFITR
+807 KLPENTEFITR
-818 GPITQAHLDEI
+818 GPITQAHLEEV
-829 LNKE
+829 LNK

>member
-24 KKFPNLAYE
+24 KNFPELAYE

-39 YGDKNLQISLL
+39 YGDKNKQISLL

-65 AIRRGD
+65 AIRQGD

-111 KLAELPAGSVI
+111 KLAELPAGSII
-122 GTSSPLRKKGLSK
+122 GTSSPLRKKGLNE

-156 KDGKFDAAIVA
+156 KDGKYDAAIVA

-182 VLPFATHPL
+182 VLPFPTHPL
-191 QGFLAIT
+191 QGFLAVT
-198 AKKVKSEERRE
+198 GKKGSQ
-209 NAKKENAPL
+209 
-218 GVPADL
+218 DL
-224 QISCKREESQACL
+224 KQ
-237 NSSECSRNSLQKS
+237 
-250 DGKER
+250 
-255 TSENTDKYTHQELR
+255 
-269 AAFASQS
+269 AFASKS
-276 ILDRQGKVQLV
+276 ILDKQGSVSLV
-287 GFGPGDPDLLTL
+287 GFGPGDPDLLTI
-299 KAAKAIDHA
+299 KAAKAIDAA

-314 DLIDPSYLENK
+314 DLIDDSYLADK
-325 KAEKVY
+325 KAEKIY

-342 QATINRLL
+342 QADINRLL
-350 LDAARQ
+350 LDAARE

-377 IEYLESNLIQVEV
+377 IEYLESNLIKVNV
-390 IPGVTTASALA
+390 IPGITTASALA

-447 ATKLIDEDGWAFNT
+447 ATQLIDKEGWAFNT
-461 PVLLTYNVSRKDE
+461 PVLLTYNVSRPDE

-482 KLRNG
+482 NLRNG
-487 EEATANNYSAAT
+487 EMQN
-499 GKNAGESIALADL
+499 L

-520 GNVAGLKHRQ
+520 GYVAGLKHHQ
-530 ASAIKPTLYTGNMPA
+530 ASDIKPTLYTGTLPA
-545 LEKRKPDYTYT
+545 IEKRKADYTYT
-556 PLIEMHEYEPVHWT
+556 PLIEISYHPSYFT
-570 QWEGEPEKKGGD
+570 KIL
-582 NDRKS
+582 
-587 NFEKE
+587 
-592 VEEDNEDGLEFDEY
+592 EDNYCEHYDGKSFTEYCEWDESQALY
-606 EWAEELQDNL
+606 
-616 NDFDSPYKDIFLFTS
+616 YIFTS
-631 QYAVKAWF
+631 QYGVQATLDYYDLILKEQEEHVFISIGDTTTEALHKA
-639 NLLRKT
+639 
-645 GKSTAAPKDVK
+645 GVKDV
-656 FVSIG
+656 I
-661 ATTTAALQQ
+661 
-670 EGIKDIEQVEKD
+670 QVEQD
-682 NSFGVIEWFKNKY
+682 NRYGVIEWFKKEKERL
-695 DYYRNAAIQHQKRN
+695 DAARPQYEH
-709 WSELYHS
+709 SYELF
-716 EEEEEEE
+716 EKM
-723 ENEDLDENMNEDL
+723 DLDNYDHELADFVYRYENRLVFYPHSSLSPEDIPLALQELGFNVLSAIVYNNEL
-736 EEHRPAILYPQSNL
+736 
-750 SNNTIAE
+750 
-757 ELYKAGYDVETISVY
+757 
-772 VNKMPKHPRRVNL
+772 PKNPRRVNL

-807 KLPDNVEFITR
+807 KLPENTEFITR
-818 GPITQAHLDEI
+818 GPITQAHLEEV
-829 LNKE
+829 LNK

>member
-24 KKFPNLAYE
+24 KNFPELAYE

-39 YGDKNLQISLL
+39 YGDKNQQISLL

-65 AIRRGD
+65 AIRQGD

-105 VSRDHK
+105 VSRGHK
-111 KLAELPAGSVI
+111 KLAELPAGSII
-122 GTSSPLRKKGLSK
+122 GTSSPLRKKGLNE

-156 KDGKFDAAIVA
+156 KDGKYDAAIVA

-182 VLPFATHPL
+182 VLPFPTHPL

-198 AKKVKSEERRE
+198 AKKGS
-209 NAKKENAPL
+209 
-218 GVPADL
+218 DL
-224 QISCKREESQACL
+224 KQ
-237 NSSECSRNSLQKS
+237 
-250 DGKER
+250 
-255 TSENTDKYTHQELR
+255 
-269 AAFASQS
+269 AFASKS
-276 ILDRQGKVQLV
+276 ILDKQGSVSLV
-287 GFGPGDPDLLTL
+287 GFGPGDPDLLTI
-299 KAAKAIDHA
+299 KAAKAIDAA

-314 DLIDPSYLENK
+314 DLIDDSYLADK
-325 KAEKVY
+325 KAEKIY

-342 QATINRLL
+342 QADINRLL
-350 LDAARQ
+350 LEAARE

-377 IEYLESNLIQVEV
+377 IEYLESNLIKVNV
-390 IPGVTTASALA
+390 IPGITTASALA

-432 ETLVYYMGAKQLQAI
+432 ETLVYYMGAKQLQVI
-447 ATKLIDEDGWAFNT
+447 ATQLIDKEGWAFNT
-461 PVLLTYNVSRKDE
+461 PVLLTYNVSRPDE

-482 KLRNG
+482 NLRNG
-487 EEATANNYSAAT
+487 EMQN
-499 GKNAGESIALADL
+499 L

-520 GNVAGLKHRQ
+520 GYVAGLKHHQ
-530 ASAIKPTLYTGNMPA
+530 ASDIKPTLYTGTLPA
-545 LEKRKPDYTYT
+545 IEKRKADYTYT
-556 PLIEMHEYEPVHWT
+556 PLIEISYHPSYFT
-570 QWEGEPEKKGGD
+570 KIL
-582 NDRKS
+582 
-587 NFEKE
+587 
-592 VEEDNEDGLEFDEY
+592 EDNYCEHYDGKSFTEYCEWDESQALY
-606 EWAEELQDNL
+606 
-616 NDFDSPYKDIFLFTS
+616 YIFTS
-631 QYAVKAWF
+631 QYGVQATLDYYDLILNEQEEHVFISIGDTTTEALHKA
-639 NLLRKT
+639 
-645 GKSTAAPKDVK
+645 GVKDV
-656 FVSIG
+656 I
-661 ATTTAALQQ
+661 
-670 EGIKDIEQVEKD
+670 QVEQD
-682 NSFGVIEWFKNKY
+682 NRYGVIEWFKKEKERL
-695 DYYRNAAIQHQKRN
+695 DAARPQYEH
-709 WSELYHS
+709 SFELF
-716 EEEEEEE
+716 EKM
-723 ENEDLDENMNEDL
+723 DLDNYDHELADFVYRYENRLVFYPHSSLSPEDIPLALQELGFNVLSAVVYNNEL
-736 EEHRPAILYPQSNL
+736 
-750 SNNTIAE
+750 
-757 ELYKAGYDVETISVY
+757 
-772 VNKMPKHPRRVNL
+772 PKNPRRVNL

-807 KLPDNVEFITR
+807 KLPENTEFITR
-818 GPITQAHLDEI
+818 GPITQAHLEEV
-829 LNKE
+829 LNK

>member
-24 KKFPNLAYE
+24 KNFPELAYE

-39 YGDKNLQISLL
+39 YGDKNQQISLL

-65 AIRRGD
+65 AIRQGD

-111 KLAELPAGSVI
+111 KLAELPAGSII
-122 GTSSPLRKKGLSK
+122 GTSSPLRKKGLNE

-156 KDGKFDAAIVA
+156 KDGKYDAAIVA

-182 VLPFATHPL
+182 VLPFPTHPL

-198 AKKVKSEERRE
+198 GKKGS
-209 NAKKENAPL
+209 
-218 GVPADL
+218 DL
-224 QISCKREESQACL
+224 KQ
-237 NSSECSRNSLQKS
+237 
-250 DGKER
+250 
-255 TSENTDKYTHQELR
+255 
-269 AAFASQS
+269 AFASKS
-276 ILDRQGKVQLV
+276 ILDKQGSVSLV
-287 GFGPGDPDLLTL
+287 GFGPGAPDLLTI
-299 KAAKAIDHA
+299 KAAKAIDAA

-314 DLIDPSYLENK
+314 DLIDDSYLTDK
-325 KAEKVY
+325 KAEKIY

-342 QATINRLL
+342 QADINRLL
-350 LDAARQ
+350 LEAARE

-377 IEYLESNLIQVEV
+377 IEYLESNLIKVNV
-390 IPGVTTASALA
+390 IPGITTASALA

-432 ETLVYYMGAKQLQAI
+432 ETLVYYMGAKQLQTI
-447 ATKLIDEDGWAFNT
+447 ATQLIDKEGWAFNT
-461 PVLLTYNVSRKDE
+461 PVLLTYNVSRPDE

-482 KLRNG
+482 NLRNG
-487 EEATANNYSAAT
+487 EMQN
-499 GKNAGESIALADL
+499 L

-520 GNVAGLKHRQ
+520 GYVAGLKHHQ
-530 ASAIKPTLYTGNMPA
+530 ASNIKPTLYTGTLPA
-545 LEKRKPDYTYT
+545 IEKRKADYTYT
-556 PLIEMHEYEPVHWT
+556 PLIEISYHPSYFT
-570 QWEGEPEKKGGD
+570 KIL
-582 NDRKS
+582 
-587 NFEKE
+587 
-592 VEEDNEDGLEFDEY
+592 EDNYCEHYDGKSFTEYCEWDESQALY
-606 EWAEELQDNL
+606 
-616 NDFDSPYKDIFLFTS
+616 YIFTS
-631 QYAVKAWF
+631 QYGVHATLDYDDLILDEQEEHVFISIGDTTTEALHKA
-639 NLLRKT
+639 
-645 GKSTAAPKDVK
+645 GVKDV
-656 FVSIG
+656 I
-661 ATTTAALQQ
+661 
-670 EGIKDIEQVEKD
+670 QVEQD
-682 NSFGVIEWFKNKY
+682 NRYGVIEWFKKEKERL
-695 DYYRNAAIQHQKRN
+695 DAAKPQYEH
-709 WSELYHS
+709 SFELF
-716 EEEEEEE
+716 EKM
-723 ENEDLDENMNEDL
+723 DLDNYDHELADFVYRYENRLVFYPHSSLSPEDIPLALQELGFNVISAVVYNNEL
-736 EEHRPAILYPQSNL
+736 
-750 SNNTIAE
+750 
-757 ELYKAGYDVETISVY
+757 
-772 VNKMPKHPRRVNL
+772 PKNPRRVNL

-807 KLPDNVEFITR
+807 KLPENTEFITR
-818 GPITQAHLDEI
+818 GPITQAHLEEV
-829 LNKE
+829 LNK

>member
-24 KKFPNLAYE
+24 KNFPELAYE

-39 YGDKNLQISLL
+39 YGDKNQQISLL

-65 AIRRGD
+65 AIRQGD

-111 KLAELPAGSVI
+111 KLAELPAGSII
-122 GTSSPLRKKGLSK
+122 GTSSPLRKKGLNE

-142 KGIRGCIEERVQQV
+142 KGIRGCIDERVQQV
-156 KDGKFDAAIVA
+156 KDGKYDAAIVA

-182 VLPFATHPL
+182 VLPFPTHPL

-198 AKKVKSEERRE
+198 GKKVKSEERRVKNQNAESSSASEQE
-209 NAKKENAPL
+209 NSSLFTLRSSLKNL
-218 GVPADL
+218 
-224 QISCKREESQACL
+224 L
-237 NSSECSRNSLQKS
+237 NS
-250 DGKER
+250 
-255 TSENTDKYTHQELR
+255 
-269 AAFASQS
+269 
-276 ILDRQGKVQLV
+276 QGSVSLV
-287 GFGPGDPDLLTL
+287 GFGPGDPDLLTI
-299 KAAKAIDHA
+299 KAVKAIDAA

-314 DLIDPSYLENK
+314 DLIDDSYLADK
-325 KAEKVY
+325 KAEKIY

-342 QATINRLL
+342 QADINRLL
-350 LDAARQ
+350 LDAARE

-377 IEYLESNLIQVEV
+377 IEYLESNLIQVNV
-390 IPGVTTASALA
+390 IPGITTASALA

-432 ETLVYYMGAKQLQAI
+432 ETLVYYMGAKQLQTI
-447 ATKLIDEDGWAFNT
+447 ATQLIDKEGWAFNT
-461 PVLLTYNVSRKDE
+461 PVLLTYNVSRPDE

-482 KLRNG
+482 NLRNG
-487 EEATANNYSAAT
+487 EMQ
-499 GKNAGESIALADL
+499 DL

-520 GNVAGLKHRQ
+520 GNVAGLKHHQ
-530 ASAIKPTLYTGNMPA
+530 ASDIKPTLYTGTLPA
-545 LEKRKPDYTYT
+545 IEKRKADYTYT
-556 PLIEMHEYEPVHWT
+556 PLIEISYHPSYFT
-570 QWEGEPEKKGGD
+570 KIL
-582 NDRKS
+582 
-587 NFEKE
+587 
-592 VEEDNEDGLEFDEY
+592 EDNYCEHYDGKSFTEYCEWDESQALY
-606 EWAEELQDNL
+606 
-616 NDFDSPYKDIFLFTS
+616 YIFTS
-631 QYAVKAWF
+631 QYGVQATLDYYDLILKEQEEHVFISIGDTTTEALHKA
-639 NLLRKT
+639 
-645 GKSTAAPKDVK
+645 GVKDV
-656 FVSIG
+656 I
-661 ATTTAALQQ
+661 
-670 EGIKDIEQVEKD
+670 QVEQD
-682 NSFGVIEWFKNKY
+682 NRYGVIEWFKKEKERL
-695 DYYRNAAIQHQKRN
+695 DAAKPQYEQ
-709 WSELYHS
+709 SFELF
-716 EEEEEEE
+716 EKM
-723 ENEDLDENMNEDL
+723 DLDNYDHELADFVYRYENRLVFYPHSSLSPEDIPLALQELGFNVLSAVVYNNEL
-736 EEHRPAILYPQSNL
+736 
-750 SNNTIAE
+750 
-757 ELYKAGYDVETISVY
+757 
-772 VNKMPKHPRRVNL
+772 PKNPRRVNL

-807 KLPDNVEFITR
+807 KLPENTEFITR
-818 GPITQAHLDEI
+818 GPVTQAHLEEVMKVK
-829 LNKE
+829 NKK

>member
-24 KKFPNLAYE
+24 KNFPELAYE

-39 YGDKNLQISLL
+39 YGDKNQQISLL

-65 AIRRGD
+65 AIRQGD

-111 KLAELPAGSVI
+111 KLAELPAGSII
-122 GTSSPLRKKGLSK
+122 GTSSPLRKKGLNE

-142 KGIRGCIEERVQQV
+142 KGIRGCIEERIQQV
-156 KDGKFDAAIVA
+156 KDGKYDAAIVA

-182 VLPFATHPL
+182 VLPFPTHPL

-198 AKKVKSEERRE
+198 GKKVKSEERRMKNQNAESSSASEQE
-209 NAKKENAPL
+209 NSSLFTLRSSLKNL
-218 GVPADL
+218 
-224 QISCKREESQACL
+224 L
-237 NSSECSRNSLQKS
+237 NS
-250 DGKER
+250 
-255 TSENTDKYTHQELR
+255 
-269 AAFASQS
+269 
-276 ILDRQGKVQLV
+276 QGSVSLV
-287 GFGPGDPDLLTL
+287 GFGPGDPDLLTI
-299 KAAKAIDHA
+299 KAAKAIDAA

-314 DLIDPSYLENK
+314 DLIDDSYLADK
-325 KAEKVY
+325 KAEKIY

-342 QATINRLL
+342 QAEINRLL
-350 LDAARQ
+350 LEAARE

-377 IEYLESNLIQVEV
+377 IEYLESNLIKVNV
-390 IPGVTTASALA
+390 IPGITTASALA

-432 ETLVYYMGAKQLQAI
+432 ETLVYYMGAKQLQTI
-447 ATKLIDEDGWAFNT
+447 ATQLIDKEGWAFNT
-461 PVLLTYNVSRKDE
+461 PVLLTYNVSRPDE

-482 KLRNG
+482 NLRNG
-487 EEATANNYSAAT
+487 EMQN
-499 GKNAGESIALADL
+499 L

-520 GNVAGLKHRQ
+520 GYVAGLKHHQ
-530 ASAIKPTLYTGNMPA
+530 ASDIKPTLYTGTLPA
-545 LEKRKPDYTYT
+545 IEKRKADYTYT
-556 PLIEMHEYEPVHWT
+556 PLIEISYHPSYFTKILEDHYFERYD
-570 QWEGEPEKKGGD
+570 G
-582 NDRKS
+582 KS
-587 NFEKE
+587 FTKYCEW
-592 VEEDNEDGLEFDEY
+592 DESQALY
-606 EWAEELQDNL
+606 
-616 NDFDSPYKDIFLFTS
+616 YIFTS
-631 QYAVKAWF
+631 QYGVHATLDYYDLIFKEQEEHVF
-639 NLLRKT
+639 I
-645 GKSTAAPKDVK
+645 
-656 FVSIG
+656 SIG
-661 ATTTAALQQ
+661 DTTTEALHKA
-670 EGIKDIEQVEKD
+670 GVKNVIQVEQD
-682 NSFGVIEWFKNKY
+682 NRYGVIEWFKKEKERLDAEKPRY
-695 DYYRNAAIQHQKRN
+695 EQIMKK
-709 WSELYHS
+709 
-716 EEEEEEE
+716 
-723 ENEDLDENMNEDL
+723 LDELNDPDEQDAYYYKEEDFLQRYENRLVFYPHSSLSPEDIPLALQELGFNVLSAVVYNNEL
-736 EEHRPAILYPQSNL
+736 
-750 SNNTIAE
+750 
-757 ELYKAGYDVETISVY
+757 
-772 VNKMPKHPRRVNL
+772 PKNPRRVNL

-807 KLPDNVEFITR
+807 KLPENTEFITR
-818 GPITQAHLDEI
+818 GPITQAHLEEVMKVK
-829 LNKE
+829 NEE

>member
-24 KKFPNLAYE
+24 KNFPELAYE

-39 YGDKNLQISLL
+39 YGDKNQQISLL

-65 AIRRGD
+65 AIRQGD

-111 KLAELPAGSVI
+111 KLAELPAGSII
-122 GTSSPLRKKGLSK
+122 GTSSPLRKKGLNE

-156 KDGKFDAAIVA
+156 KDGKYDAAIVA

-182 VLPFATHPL
+182 VLPFPTHPL

-198 AKKVKSEERRE
+198 AL
-209 NAKKENAPL
+209 KESGL
-218 GVPADL
+218 K
-224 QISCKREESQACL
+224 Q
-237 NSSECSRNSLQKS
+237 
-250 DGKER
+250 
-255 TSENTDKYTHQELR
+255 
-269 AAFASQS
+269 AFASKS
-276 ILDRQGKVQLV
+276 ILDKQGSVSLV
-287 GFGPGDPDLLTL
+287 GFGPGAPDLLTI
-299 KAAKAIDHA
+299 KAAKAIDAA

-314 DLIDPSYLENK
+314 DLIDDSYLADK
-325 KAEKVY
+325 KAEKIY

-342 QATINRLL
+342 QADINRLL
-350 LDAARQ
+350 LEAARE

-377 IEYLESNLIQVEV
+377 IEYLESNLIKVNV
-390 IPGVTTASALA
+390 IPGITTASALA

-432 ETLVYYMGAKQLQAI
+432 ETLVYYMGAKQLQTI
-447 ATKLIDEDGWAFNT
+447 ATQLIDKEGWAFNT
-461 PVLLTYNVSRKDE
+461 PVLLTYNVSRPDE
-474 QTFETTLW
+474 QTYETTLW
-482 KLRNG
+482 NLRNG
-487 EEATANNYSAAT
+487 EMQN
-499 GKNAGESIALADL
+499 L

-520 GNVAGLKHRQ
+520 GYVAGLKHHQ
-530 ASAIKPTLYTGNMPA
+530 ASDIKPTLYTGTLPA
-545 LEKRKPDYTYT
+545 IEKRKADYTYT
-556 PLIEMHEYEPVHWT
+556 PLIEISYHPSYFT
-570 QWEGEPEKKGGD
+570 KIL
-582 NDRKS
+582 
-587 NFEKE
+587 
-592 VEEDNEDGLEFDEY
+592 EDNYCEHYDGKSFTEYCEWDESQALY
-606 EWAEELQDNL
+606 
-616 NDFDSPYKDIFLFTS
+616 YIFTS
-631 QYAVKAWF
+631 QYGVQATLDYYDLILKEQEEHVFISIGDTTTEALHKA
-639 NLLRKT
+639 
-645 GKSTAAPKDVK
+645 GVKDV
-656 FVSIG
+656 I
-661 ATTTAALQQ
+661 
-670 EGIKDIEQVEKD
+670 QVEQD
-682 NSFGVIEWFKNKY
+682 NRYGVIEWFKKEKERL
-695 DYYRNAAIQHQKRN
+695 DAARPQYEH
-709 WSELYHS
+709 SFELF
-716 EEEEEEE
+716 EKM
-723 ENEDLDENMNEDL
+723 DLDNYDHELADFVYRYENRLVFYPHSSLSPEDIPLALQELGFNVLSAVVYNNEL
-736 EEHRPAILYPQSNL
+736 
-750 SNNTIAE
+750 
-757 ELYKAGYDVETISVY
+757 
-772 VNKMPKHPRRVNL
+772 PKNPRRVNL

-807 KLPDNVEFITR
+807 KLPENTEFITR
-818 GPITQAHLDEI
+818 GPITQAHLEEV
-829 LNKE
+829 LNK

>member
-24 KKFPNLAYE
+24 KNFPELAYE

-39 YGDKNLQISLL
+39 YGDKNQQISLL

-65 AIRRGD
+65 AIRQGD

-111 KLAELPAGSVI
+111 KLAELPVGSII
-122 GTSSPLRKKGLSK
+122 GTSSPLRKKGLNE

-156 KDGKFDAAIVA
+156 KDGKYDAAIVA

-182 VLPFATHPL
+182 VLPFPTHPL

-198 AKKVKSEERRE
+198 GKKVKSEERRMKNQNAESSSASEQE
-209 NAKKENAPL
+209 NSSLFTLRSSLKNL
-218 GVPADL
+218 
-224 QISCKREESQACL
+224 L
-237 NSSECSRNSLQKS
+237 NS
-250 DGKER
+250 
-255 TSENTDKYTHQELR
+255 
-269 AAFASQS
+269 
-276 ILDRQGKVQLV
+276 QGSVSLV
-287 GFGPGDPDLLTL
+287 GFGPGDPDLLTI
-299 KAAKAIDHA
+299 KAAKAIDAA

-314 DLIDPSYLENK
+314 DLIDDSYLADK
-325 KAEKVY
+325 KAEKIY

-342 QATINRLL
+342 QADINRLL
-350 LDAARQ
+350 LDAARE

-377 IEYLESNLIQVEV
+377 IEYLESNLIKVNV
-390 IPGVTTASALA
+390 IPGITTASALA

-432 ETLVYYMGAKQLQAI
+432 ETLVYYMGAKQLQTI
-447 ATKLIDEDGWAFNT
+447 ATQLIDKEGWAFNT
-461 PVLLTYNVSRKDE
+461 PVLLTYNVSRPDE

-482 KLRNG
+482 NLRNG
-487 EEATANNYSAAT
+487 EMQN
-499 GKNAGESIALADL
+499 L

-520 GNVAGLKHRQ
+520 GNVAGLKHHQ
-530 ASAIKPTLYTGNMPA
+530 ASDIKPTLYTGTLPA
-545 LEKRKPDYTYT
+545 IEKRKADYTYT
-556 PLIEMHEYEPVHWT
+556 PLIEISYHPSYFTKILEDHYFERYDGKSFTKYCEWDESQALYYIFTSQYGVHAT
-570 QWEGEPEKKGGD
+570 LDYYDLIFKEQEEHVFISIGD
-582 NDRKS
+582 TTTEALHKAGVKNVIQ
-587 NFEKE
+587 
-592 VEEDNEDGLEFDEY
+592 VEEDNRY
-606 EWAEELQDNL
+606 
-616 NDFDSPYKDIFLFTS
+616 
-631 QYAVKAWF
+631 
-639 NLLRKT
+639 
-645 GKSTAAPKDVK
+645 
-656 FVSIG
+656 
-661 ATTTAALQQ
+661 
-670 EGIKDIEQVEKD
+670 
-682 NSFGVIEWFKNKY
+682 GVIEWFKKEKERL
-695 DYYRNAAIQHQKRN
+695 DAARPQYEH
-709 WSELYHS
+709 SYELF
-716 EEEEEEE
+716 EKM
-723 ENEDLDENMNEDL
+723 DLDNYDHELADFVYRYENRLVFYPHSSLSPEDIPLALQELGFNVLSAVVYNNEL
-736 EEHRPAILYPQSNL
+736 
-750 SNNTIAE
+750 
-757 ELYKAGYDVETISVY
+757 
-772 VNKMPKHPRRVNL
+772 PKNPRRVNL

-807 KLPDNVEFITR
+807 KLPENTEFITR
-818 GPITQAHLDEI
+818 GPITQAHLEEV
-829 LNKE
+829 LKVKNKK

>member
-24 KKFPNLAYE
+24 KNFPELAYE

-39 YGDKNLQISLL
+39 YGDKNQQISLL

-65 AIRRGD
+65 AIRQGD

-111 KLAELPAGSVI
+111 KLAELPAGSII
-122 GTSSPLRKKGLSK
+122 GTSSPLRKKGLNE

-156 KDGKFDAAIVA
+156 KDGKYDAAIVA

-182 VLPFATHPL
+182 VLPFPTHPL

-198 AKKVKSEERRE
+198 AKKGSALK
-209 NAKKENAPL
+209 
-218 GVPADL
+218 
-224 QISCKREESQACL
+224 Q
-237 NSSECSRNSLQKS
+237 
-250 DGKER
+250 
-255 TSENTDKYTHQELR
+255 
-269 AAFASQS
+269 AFASKS
-276 ILDRQGKVQLV
+276 ILDKQGTVSLV
-287 GFGPGDPDLLTL
+287 GFGPGDPDLLTI
-299 KAAKAIDHA
+299 KAAKAIDAA

-314 DLIDPSYLENK
+314 DLIDDSYLADK
-325 KAEKVY
+325 KAEKIY

-342 QATINRLL
+342 QADINRLL
-350 LDAARQ
+350 LDAARE

-377 IEYLESNLIQVEV
+377 IEYLQSNLIKVNV
-390 IPGVTTASALA
+390 IPGITTASALA

-426 PVTPDA
+426 PATPDA
-432 ETLVYYMGAKQLQAI
+432 ETLVYYMGAKQLQTI
-447 ATKLIDEDGWAFNT
+447 ATQLIDKEGWAFNT
-461 PVLLTYNVSRKDE
+461 PVLLTYNVSRPDE

-482 KLRNG
+482 NLRNG
-487 EEATANNYSAAT
+487 EMQN
-499 GKNAGESIALADL
+499 L

-520 GNVAGLKHRQ
+520 GNVAGLKHHQ
-530 ASAIKPTLYTGNMPA
+530 ASDIKPTLYTGTLPA
-545 LEKRKPDYTYT
+545 IEKRKADYTYT
-556 PLIEMHEYEPVHWT
+556 PLIEISYHPSYFTKILEDHYC
-570 QWEGEPEKKGGD
+570 
-582 NDRKS
+582 DRYDGKS
-587 NFEKE
+587 FTKYCEW
-592 VEEDNEDGLEFDEY
+592 DESQALY
-606 EWAEELQDNL
+606 
-616 NDFDSPYKDIFLFTS
+616 YIFTS
-631 QYAVKAWF
+631 QYGVHATLDYYDLIFKEQEEHVFISIGDTTTEALHKA
-639 NLLRKT
+639 
-645 GKSTAAPKDVK
+645 GVKDV
-656 FVSIG
+656 I
-661 ATTTAALQQ
+661 
-670 EGIKDIEQVEKD
+670 QVEQD
-682 NSFGVIEWFKNKY
+682 NRYGVIEWFKKEKERL
-695 DYYRNAAIQHQKRN
+695 DAARPQYEQ
-709 WSELYHS
+709 SFELF
-716 EEEEEEE
+716 EKM
-723 ENEDLDENMNEDL
+723 DLDNYDHELADFVYRYENRLVFYPHSSLSPEDIPLALQELGFNVLSAVVYNNEL
-736 EEHRPAILYPQSNL
+736 
-750 SNNTIAE
+750 
-757 ELYKAGYDVETISVY
+757 
-772 VNKMPKHPRRVNL
+772 PKNPRRVNL

-807 KLPDNVEFITR
+807 KLPENTEFITR
-818 GPITQAHLDEI
+818 GPITQAHLEEV
-829 LNKE
+829 LNK

>member
-24 KKFPNLAYE
+24 KNFPELAYE

-39 YGDKNLQISLL
+39 YGDKNQQISLL

-65 AIRRGD
+65 AIRQGD

-111 KLAELPAGSVI
+111 KLAELPAGSII
-122 GTSSPLRKKGLSK
+122 GTSSPLRKKGLNE

-156 KDGKFDAAIVA
+156 KDGKYDAAIVA

-182 VLPFATHPL
+182 VLPFPTHPL

-198 AKKVKSEERRE
+198 AKKGS
-209 NAKKENAPL
+209 
-218 GVPADL
+218 DL
-224 QISCKREESQACL
+224 KQ
-237 NSSECSRNSLQKS
+237 
-250 DGKER
+250 
-255 TSENTDKYTHQELR
+255 
-269 AAFASQS
+269 AFASKS
-276 ILDRQGKVQLV
+276 ILDKQGSVSLV
-287 GFGPGDPDLLTL
+287 GFGPGDPDLLTI
-299 KAAKAIDHA
+299 KAAKAIDAA

-314 DLIDPSYLENK
+314 DLIDDYYLADK
-325 KAEKVY
+325 KAEKIY

-342 QATINRLL
+342 QADINRLL
-350 LDAARQ
+350 LDAARE

-377 IEYLESNLIQVEV
+377 IEYLESNLIKVNV
-390 IPGVTTASALA
+390 IPGITTASALA

-447 ATKLIDEDGWAFNT
+447 ATQLIDKEGWAFNA
-461 PVLLTYNVSRKDE
+461 PVLLTYNVSRPDE

-482 KLRNG
+482 NLRNG
-487 EEATANNYSAAT
+487 EMQN
-499 GKNAGESIALADL
+499 L

-520 GNVAGLKHRQ
+520 GNVAGLKHHQ
-530 ASAIKPTLYTGNMPA
+530 ASDIKPTLYTGTLPA
-545 LEKRKPDYTYT
+545 IEKRKADYTYT
-556 PLIEMHEYEPVHWT
+556 PLIEISYHPSYFT
-570 QWEGEPEKKGGD
+570 KIL
-582 NDRKS
+582 
-587 NFEKE
+587 
-592 VEEDNEDGLEFDEY
+592 EDNYCKQYDGKCFTKYCEWDESQALY
-606 EWAEELQDNL
+606 
-616 NDFDSPYKDIFLFTS
+616 YIFTS
-631 QYAVKAWF
+631 QYGVEATLEDYDLIFKEQEKHVF
-639 NLLRKT
+639 I
-645 GKSTAAPKDVK
+645 
-656 FVSIG
+656 SIG
-661 ATTTAALQQ
+661 DTTTEALHKA
-670 EGIKDIEQVEKD
+670 GVKNVIQVEQD
-682 NSFGVIEWFKNKY
+682 NRYGVIEWFKKEKERL
-695 DYYRNAAIQHQKRN
+695 DAARPQYEH
-709 WSELYHS
+709 SFELF
-716 EEEEEEE
+716 EKM
-723 ENEDLDENMNEDL
+723 DLDNYDHELADFVYRYENRLVFYPHSSLSPEDIPLALQELGFDVLSAIVYNNEL
-736 EEHRPAILYPQSNL
+736 
-750 SNNTIAE
+750 
-757 ELYKAGYDVETISVY
+757 
-772 VNKMPKHPRRVNL
+772 PKNPRRVNL

-807 KLPDNVEFITR
+807 KLPENTEFITR
-818 GPITQAHLDEI
+818 GPITQAHLEEV
-829 LNKE
+829 LNK

>member
-24 KKFPNLAYE
+24 KNFPELAYE

-39 YGDKNLQISLL
+39 YGDKNQQISLL

-65 AIRRGD
+65 AIRQGD

-111 KLAELPAGSVI
+111 KLAELPAGSII
-122 GTSSPLRKKGLSK
+122 GTSSPLRKKGLNE

-156 KDGKFDAAIVA
+156 KDGKYDAAIVA

-182 VLPFATHPL
+182 VLPFPTHPL
-191 QGFLAIT
+191 QGFLAVT
-198 AKKVKSEERRE
+198 AKKGSQ
-209 NAKKENAPL
+209 
-218 GVPADL
+218 DL
-224 QISCKREESQACL
+224 KQ
-237 NSSECSRNSLQKS
+237 
-250 DGKER
+250 
-255 TSENTDKYTHQELR
+255 
-269 AAFASQS
+269 AFASKS
-276 ILDRQGKVQLV
+276 ILNKQGSVSLV
-287 GFGPGDPDLLTL
+287 GFGPGDPDLLTI
-299 KAAKAIDHA
+299 KAAKAIDAA

-314 DLIDPSYLENK
+314 DLIDDSYLADK
-325 KAEKVY
+325 KAEKIY

-342 QATINRLL
+342 QADINRLL
-350 LDAARQ
+350 LEAARE

-377 IEYLESNLIQVEV
+377 IEYLESNLIKVNV
-390 IPGVTTASALA
+390 IPGITTASALA

-432 ETLVYYMGAKQLQAI
+432 ETLVYYMGAKQLQTI
-447 ATKLIDEDGWAFNT
+447 ATQLIDKEGWAFNT
-461 PVLLTYNVSRKDE
+461 PVLLTYNVSRPDE

-482 KLRNG
+482 NLRNG
-487 EEATANNYSAAT
+487 EMQN
-499 GKNAGESIALADL
+499 L

-520 GNVAGLKHRQ
+520 GYVAGLKHHQ
-530 ASAIKPTLYTGNMPA
+530 ASDIKPTLYTGTLPA
-545 LEKRKPDYTYT
+545 IEKRKADYTYT
-556 PLIEMHEYEPVHWT
+556 PLIEISYHPSYFT
-570 QWEGEPEKKGGD
+570 KIL
-582 NDRKS
+582 
-587 NFEKE
+587 
-592 VEEDNEDGLEFDEY
+592 EDNYCEHYDGKSFTEYCEWDESQALY
-606 EWAEELQDNL
+606 
-616 NDFDSPYKDIFLFTS
+616 YIFTS
-631 QYAVKAWF
+631 QYGVQATLDYYDLILKEQEEHVFISIGDTTTEALHKA
-639 NLLRKT
+639 
-645 GKSTAAPKDVK
+645 GVKDV
-656 FVSIG
+656 I
-661 ATTTAALQQ
+661 
-670 EGIKDIEQVEKD
+670 QVEQD
-682 NSFGVIEWFKNKY
+682 NRYGVIEWFKKEKERL
-695 DYYRNAAIQHQKRN
+695 DAARPQYEH
-709 WSELYHS
+709 SYELF
-716 EEEEEEE
+716 EKM
-723 ENEDLDENMNEDL
+723 DLDNYDHELADFVYRYENRLVFYPHSSLSPEDIPLALQELGFNVLSAVVYNNEL
-736 EEHRPAILYPQSNL
+736 
-750 SNNTIAE
+750 
-757 ELYKAGYDVETISVY
+757 
-772 VNKMPKHPRRVNL
+772 PKNPRRVNL

-807 KLPDNVEFITR
+807 KLPKNTEFITR
-818 GPITQAHLDEI
+818 GPITQAHLEEV
-829 LNKE
+829 LNK

>member
-24 KKFPNLAYE
+24 KNFPELAYE

-39 YGDKNLQISLL
+39 YGDKNQQISLL

-65 AIRRGD
+65 AIRQGD

-90 EVIALFPAFDTTDSL
+90 EIIALFPAFDTTDSL

-111 KLAELPAGSVI
+111 KLAELPAGSII
-122 GTSSPLRKKGLSK
+122 GTSSPLRKKGLNE

-156 KDGKFDAAIVA
+156 KDGKYDAAIVA

-182 VLPFATHPL
+182 VLPFPTHPL

-198 AKKVKSEERRE
+198 ALK
-209 NAKKENAPL
+209 
-218 GVPADL
+218 
-224 QISCKREESQACL
+224 ESQDL
-237 NSSECSRNSLQKS
+237 KQ
-250 DGKER
+250 
-255 TSENTDKYTHQELR
+255 
-269 AAFASQS
+269 AFASKS
-276 ILDRQGKVQLV
+276 ILDKQGSVSLV
-287 GFGPGDPDLLTL
+287 GFGPGDPDLLTI
-299 KAAKAIDHA
+299 KAAKAIDAA

-314 DLIDPSYLENK
+314 DLIDDSYLADK
-325 KAEKVY
+325 KAEKIY

-342 QATINRLL
+342 QADINRLL
-350 LDAARQ
+350 LEAARE

-377 IEYLESNLIQVEV
+377 IEYLESNLIKVNV
-390 IPGVTTASALA
+390 IPGITTASALA

-447 ATKLIDEDGWAFNT
+447 ATQLIDKEGWAFNT
-461 PVLLTYNVSRKDE
+461 PVLLTYNVSRPDE

-482 KLRNG
+482 NLRNG
-487 EEATANNYSAAT
+487 EMQN
-499 GKNAGESIALADL
+499 L

-520 GNVAGLKHRQ
+520 GYVAGLKHHQ
-530 ASAIKPTLYTGNMPA
+530 ASDIKPTLYTGTLPA
-545 LEKRKPDYTYT
+545 IEKRKADYTYT
-556 PLIEMHEYEPVHWT
+556 PLIEISYHPSYFT
-570 QWEGEPEKKGGD
+570 KIL
-582 NDRKS
+582 
-587 NFEKE
+587 
-592 VEEDNEDGLEFDEY
+592 EDNYCEHYDGKSFTEYCEWDESQALY
-606 EWAEELQDNL
+606 
-616 NDFDSPYKDIFLFTS
+616 YIFTS
-631 QYAVKAWF
+631 QYGVQATLDYYDLILNEQEEHVFISIGDTTTEALHKA
-639 NLLRKT
+639 
-645 GKSTAAPKDVK
+645 GVKDV
-656 FVSIG
+656 I
-661 ATTTAALQQ
+661 
-670 EGIKDIEQVEKD
+670 QVEQD
-682 NSFGVIEWFKNKY
+682 NRYGVIEWFKKEKERL
-695 DYYRNAAIQHQKRN
+695 DAARPQYEH
-709 WSELYHS
+709 SFELF
-716 EEEEEEE
+716 EKM
-723 ENEDLDENMNEDL
+723 DLDNYDHELADFVYRYENRLVFYPHSSLSPEDIPLALQELGFNVLSAIVYNNEL
-736 EEHRPAILYPQSNL
+736 
-750 SNNTIAE
+750 
-757 ELYKAGYDVETISVY
+757 
-772 VNKMPKHPRRVNL
+772 PKNPRRVNL

-807 KLPDNVEFITR
+807 KLPENTEFITR
-818 GPITQAHLDEI
+818 GPITQAHLEEV
-829 LNKE
+829 LNK

>member
-24 KKFPNLAYE
+24 KNFPELAYE

-39 YGDKNLQISLL
+39 YGDKNQQISLL

-65 AIRRGD
+65 AIRQGN

-111 KLAELPAGSVI
+111 KLAELPAGSII
-122 GTSSPLRKKGLSK
+122 GTSSPLRKKGLNE

-156 KDGKFDAAIVA
+156 KDGKYDAAIVA

-182 VLPFATHPL
+182 VLPFPTHPL

-198 AKKVKSEERRE
+198 GKKVKSEERRMKNQNAESSSASEQE
-209 NAKKENAPL
+209 NSSLFTLRSSLKNL
-218 GVPADL
+218 
-224 QISCKREESQACL
+224 L
-237 NSSECSRNSLQKS
+237 NS
-250 DGKER
+250 
-255 TSENTDKYTHQELR
+255 
-269 AAFASQS
+269 
-276 ILDRQGKVQLV
+276 QGSVSLV
-287 GFGPGDPDLLTL
+287 GFGPGDPDLLTI
-299 KAAKAIDHA
+299 KAAKAIDAA

-314 DLIDPSYLENK
+314 DLIDDSYLADK
-325 KAEKVY
+325 KAEKIY

-342 QATINRLL
+342 QADINRLL
-350 LDAARQ
+350 LDAARE

-377 IEYLESNLIQVEV
+377 IEYLESNLIKVNV
-390 IPGVTTASALA
+390 IPGITTASALA

-432 ETLVYYMGAKQLQAI
+432 ETLVYYMGAKQLQTI
-447 ATKLIDEDGWAFNT
+447 ATQLIDKEGWAFNT
-461 PVLLTYNVSRKDE
+461 PVLLTYNVSRPDE

-482 KLRNG
+482 NLRNG
-487 EEATANNYSAAT
+487 EMQN
-499 GKNAGESIALADL
+499 L

-520 GNVAGLKHRQ
+520 GNVAGLKHHQ
-530 ASAIKPTLYTGNMPA
+530 ASDIKPTLYTGTLPA
-545 LEKRKPDYTYT
+545 IEKRKADYTYT
-556 PLIEMHEYEPVHWT
+556 PLIEISYHPSYFTKILEDHYFERYD
-570 QWEGEPEKKGGD
+570 G
-582 NDRKS
+582 KS
-587 NFEKE
+587 FTKYCEW
-592 VEEDNEDGLEFDEY
+592 DESQALY
-606 EWAEELQDNL
+606 
-616 NDFDSPYKDIFLFTS
+616 YIFTS
-631 QYAVKAWF
+631 QYGVHATLDYYDLIFKEQEEHVF
-639 NLLRKT
+639 I
-645 GKSTAAPKDVK
+645 
-656 FVSIG
+656 SIG
-661 ATTTAALQQ
+661 DTTTEALHKA
-670 EGIKDIEQVEKD
+670 GVKNVIQVEQD
-682 NSFGVIEWFKNKY
+682 NRYGVIEWFKKEKERLDAEKPRY
-695 DYYRNAAIQHQKRN
+695 EQIMKK
-709 WSELYHS
+709 
-716 EEEEEEE
+716 
-723 ENEDLDENMNEDL
+723 LDELNDPDEQDAYYYKEEDFLQRYENRLVFYPHSSLSPEDIPLALQELGFNVLSAVVYNNEL
-736 EEHRPAILYPQSNL
+736 
-750 SNNTIAE
+750 
-757 ELYKAGYDVETISVY
+757 
-772 VNKMPKHPRRVNL
+772 PKNPRRVNL

-807 KLPDNVEFITR
+807 KLPENTEFITR
-818 GPITQAHLDEI
+818 GPITQAHLEEVMEVK
-829 LNKE
+829 NKK

>member
-24 KKFPNLAYE
+24 KNFPELAYE

-39 YGDKNLQISLL
+39 YGDKNQQISLL

-65 AIRRGD
+65 AIRQGD

-111 KLAELPAGSVI
+111 KLAELPAGSII
-122 GTSSPLRKKGLSK
+122 GTSSPLRKKGLNE

-156 KDGKFDAAIVA
+156 KDGKYDAAIVA

-182 VLPFATHPL
+182 VLPFPTHPL
-191 QGFLAIT
+191 QGFLAVT
-198 AKKVKSEERRE
+198 AKKGSQ
-209 NAKKENAPL
+209 
-218 GVPADL
+218 DL
-224 QISCKREESQACL
+224 KQ
-237 NSSECSRNSLQKS
+237 
-250 DGKER
+250 
-255 TSENTDKYTHQELR
+255 
-269 AAFASQS
+269 AFASKS
-276 ILDRQGKVQLV
+276 ILNKQGSVSLV
-287 GFGPGDPDLLTL
+287 GFGPGDPDLLTI
-299 KAAKAIDHA
+299 KAAKAIDAA

-314 DLIDPSYLENK
+314 DLIDDSYLADK
-325 KAEKVY
+325 KAEKIY

-342 QATINRLL
+342 QADINRLL
-350 LDAARQ
+350 LDAARE

-377 IEYLESNLIQVEV
+377 IEYLQSNLIKVNV
-390 IPGVTTASALA
+390 IPGITTASALA

-432 ETLVYYMGAKQLQAI
+432 ETLVYYMGTKQLQAI
-447 ATKLIDEDGWAFNT
+447 ATQLIDKEGWAFNT
-461 PVLLTYNVSRKDE
+461 PVLLTYNVSRPDE

-482 KLRNG
+482 NLRNG
-487 EEATANNYSAAT
+487 EMQN
-499 GKNAGESIALADL
+499 L

-520 GNVAGLKHRQ
+520 GYVAGLKHHQ
-530 ASAIKPTLYTGNMPA
+530 ASDIKPTLYTGTLPA
-545 LEKRKPDYTYT
+545 IEKRKADYTYT
-556 PLIEMHEYEPVHWT
+556 PLIEISYHPSYFTKILENNYCEHYDGKSFTEYCEW
-570 QWEGEPEKKGGD
+570 
-582 NDRKS
+582 
-587 NFEKE
+587 
-592 VEEDNEDGLEFDEY
+592 DESQALY
-606 EWAEELQDNL
+606 
-616 NDFDSPYKDIFLFTS
+616 YIFTS
-631 QYAVKAWF
+631 QYGVQATLDYYDLILKEQEEHVFISIGDTTTEALHKA
-639 NLLRKT
+639 
-645 GKSTAAPKDVK
+645 GVKDV
-656 FVSIG
+656 I
-661 ATTTAALQQ
+661 
-670 EGIKDIEQVEKD
+670 QVEQD
-682 NSFGVIEWFKNKY
+682 NRYGVIEWFKKEKERL
-695 DYYRNAAIQHQKRN
+695 DAARPQYEH
-709 WSELYHS
+709 SFELF
-716 EEEEEEE
+716 EKM
-723 ENEDLDENMNEDL
+723 DLDNYDHELADFVYRYENRLVFYPHSSLSPEDIPLALQKLGFNVLSAVVYNNEL
-736 EEHRPAILYPQSNL
+736 
-750 SNNTIAE
+750 
-757 ELYKAGYDVETISVY
+757 
-772 VNKMPKHPRRVNL
+772 PKNPRRVNL

-807 KLPDNVEFITR
+807 KLPENTEFITR
-818 GPITQAHLDEI
+818 GPITQAHLEEV
-829 LNKE
+829 LNK

>member
-24 KKFPNLAYE
+24 KNFPELAYE

-39 YGDKNLQISLL
+39 YGDKNQQISLL

-65 AIRRGD
+65 AIRQRD

-111 KLAELPAGSVI
+111 KLAELPAGSII
-122 GTSSPLRKKGLSK
+122 GTSSPLRKKGLNE
-135 LRPDLTI
+135 LCPDLTI

-156 KDGKFDAAIVA
+156 KDGKYDAAIVA

-182 VLPFATHPL
+182 VLPFPTHPL

-198 AKKVKSEERRE
+198 ALKGSALK
-209 NAKKENAPL
+209 
-218 GVPADL
+218 
-224 QISCKREESQACL
+224 Q
-237 NSSECSRNSLQKS
+237 
-250 DGKER
+250 
-255 TSENTDKYTHQELR
+255 
-269 AAFASQS
+269 AFASKS
-276 ILDRQGKVQLV
+276 ILDKQGTVSLV
-287 GFGPGDPDLLTL
+287 GFGPGDPDLLTI
-299 KAAKAIDHA
+299 KAAKAIDAA

-314 DLIDPSYLENK
+314 DLIDDSYLADK
-325 KAEKVY
+325 KAEKIY

-342 QATINRLL
+342 QADINRLL
-350 LDAARQ
+350 LEAARE

-377 IEYLESNLIQVEV
+377 IEYLESNLIQVNV
-390 IPGVTTASALA
+390 IPGITTASALA

-447 ATKLIDEDGWAFNT
+447 ATQLIDKEGWAFNT
-461 PVLLTYNVSRKDE
+461 PVLLTYNVSRPDE

-482 KLRNG
+482 NLRNG
-487 EEATANNYSAAT
+487 EMQN
-499 GKNAGESIALADL
+499 L

-520 GNVAGLKHRQ
+520 GNVAGLKHHQ
-530 ASAIKPTLYTGNMPA
+530 ASDIKPTLYTGTLPA
-545 LEKRKPDYTYT
+545 IEKRKADYTYT
-556 PLIEMHEYEPVHWT
+556 PLIEISYHPSYFT
-570 QWEGEPEKKGGD
+570 KIL
-582 NDRKS
+582 
-587 NFEKE
+587 
-592 VEEDNEDGLEFDEY
+592 EDNYCEHYDGKSFTEYCEWDESQALY
-606 EWAEELQDNL
+606 
-616 NDFDSPYKDIFLFTS
+616 YIFTS
-631 QYAVKAWF
+631 QYGVHATLDYYDLIFKEQEEHVF
-639 NLLRKT
+639 I
-645 GKSTAAPKDVK
+645 
-656 FVSIG
+656 SIG
-661 ATTTAALQQ
+661 DTTTEALHKA
-670 EGIKDIEQVEKD
+670 GVKNVIQVEQD
-682 NSFGVIEWFKNKY
+682 NRYGVIEWFKKEKERL
-695 DYYRNAAIQHQKRN
+695 DAARPQYEH
-709 WSELYHS
+709 SFELF
-716 EEEEEEE
+716 EKM
-723 ENEDLDENMNEDL
+723 DLDNYDQELADFVYRYENRLVFYPHSSLSPEDIPLALQELGFNVLSAVVYNNEL
-736 EEHRPAILYPQSNL
+736 
-750 SNNTIAE
+750 
-757 ELYKAGYDVETISVY
+757 
-772 VNKMPKHPRRVNL
+772 PKNPRRVNL

-807 KLPDNVEFITR
+807 KLPENTEFITR
-818 GPITQAHLDEI
+818 GPITQAHLEEVMKVK
-829 LNKE
+829 NKK

>member
-24 KKFPNLAYE
+24 KNFPELAYE

-39 YGDKNLQISLL
+39 YGDKNQQISLL

-65 AIRRGD
+65 AIRQGD

-111 KLAELPAGSVI
+111 KLAELPAGSII
-122 GTSSPLRKKGLSK
+122 GTSSPLRKKGLNE

-156 KDGKFDAAIVA
+156 KDGKYDAAIVA

-182 VLPFATHPL
+182 VLPFPTHPL

-198 AKKVKSEERRE
+198 AKKGS
-209 NAKKENAPL
+209 
-218 GVPADL
+218 DL
-224 QISCKREESQACL
+224 KQ
-237 NSSECSRNSLQKS
+237 
-250 DGKER
+250 
-255 TSENTDKYTHQELR
+255 
-269 AAFASQS
+269 AFASKS
-276 ILDRQGKVQLV
+276 ILDKQGSVSLV
-287 GFGPGDPDLLTL
+287 GFGPGDPDLLTI
-299 KAAKAIDHA
+299 KAAKAIDAA

-314 DLIDPSYLENK
+314 DLIDDSYLADK
-325 KAEKVY
+325 KAEKIY

-342 QATINRLL
+342 QAEINRLL
-350 LDAARQ
+350 LEAARE

-377 IEYLESNLIQVEV
+377 IEYLESNLIKVNV
-390 IPGVTTASALA
+390 IPGITTASALA

-447 ATKLIDEDGWAFNT
+447 ATQLIDKEGWAFNT
-461 PVLLTYNVSRKDE
+461 PVLLTYNVSRPDE

-482 KLRNG
+482 NLRNG
-487 EEATANNYSAAT
+487 EMQN
-499 GKNAGESIALADL
+499 L

-520 GNVAGLKHRQ
+520 GYVAGLKHHQ
-530 ASAIKPTLYTGNMPA
+530 ALDIKPTLYTGTLPA
-545 LEKRKPDYTYT
+545 IEKRKADYTYT
-556 PLIEMHEYEPVHWT
+556 PLIEISYHPSYFT
-570 QWEGEPEKKGGD
+570 KIL
-582 NDRKS
+582 
-587 NFEKE
+587 
-592 VEEDNEDGLEFDEY
+592 EDNYCEHYDGKSFTEYCEWDESQALY
-606 EWAEELQDNL
+606 
-616 NDFDSPYKDIFLFTS
+616 YIFTS
-631 QYAVKAWF
+631 QYGVQATLDYYDLIFDEQEEHVFISIGDTTTEALHKA
-639 NLLRKT
+639 
-645 GKSTAAPKDVK
+645 GVKDV
-656 FVSIG
+656 I
-661 ATTTAALQQ
+661 
-670 EGIKDIEQVEKD
+670 QVEQD
-682 NSFGVIEWFKNKY
+682 NRYGVIEWFKKEKERL
-695 DYYRNAAIQHQKRN
+695 DAARPQYEH
-709 WSELYHS
+709 SYELF
-716 EEEEEEE
+716 EKM
-723 ENEDLDENMNEDL
+723 DLDNYDHELADFVYRYENRLVFYPHSSLSPEDIPLALQELGFNVLSAIVYNNEL
-736 EEHRPAILYPQSNL
+736 
-750 SNNTIAE
+750 
-757 ELYKAGYDVETISVY
+757 
-772 VNKMPKHPRRVNL
+772 PKNPRRVNL

-807 KLPDNVEFITR
+807 KLPENTEFITR
-818 GPITQAHLDEI
+818 GPITQAHLEEV
-829 LNKE
+829 LNK

>member
-24 KKFPNLAYE
+24 KNFPELAYE

-39 YGDKNLQISLL
+39 YGDKNQQISLL

-65 AIRRGD
+65 AIRQGD

-111 KLAELPAGSVI
+111 KLAELPAGSII
-122 GTSSPLRKKGLSK
+122 GTSSPLRKKGLNE

-156 KDGKFDAAIVA
+156 KDGKYDAAIVA

-182 VLPFATHPL
+182 VLPFPTHPL

-198 AKKVKSEERRE
+198 AKKGSQ
-209 NAKKENAPL
+209 
-218 GVPADL
+218 DL
-224 QISCKREESQACL
+224 KQ
-237 NSSECSRNSLQKS
+237 
-250 DGKER
+250 
-255 TSENTDKYTHQELR
+255 
-269 AAFASQS
+269 AFASKS
-276 ILDRQGKVQLV
+276 ILDKQGTASLV
-287 GFGPGDPDLLTL
+287 GFGPGDPDLLTI
-299 KAAKAIDHA
+299 KAAKAIDAA

-314 DLIDPSYLENK
+314 DLIDDSYLADK
-325 KAEKVY
+325 KAEKIY

-342 QATINRLL
+342 QAEINRLL
-350 LDAARQ
+350 LEAARE

-377 IEYLESNLIQVEV
+377 IEYLESNLIKVNV
-390 IPGVTTASALA
+390 IPGITTASALA

-447 ATKLIDEDGWAFNT
+447 ATQLIDKEGWAFNT
-461 PVLLTYNVSRKDE
+461 PVLLTYNVSRPDE

-482 KLRNG
+482 NLRNG
-487 EEATANNYSAAT
+487 EMQN
-499 GKNAGESIALADL
+499 L

-520 GNVAGLKHRQ
+520 GNVAGLKHHQ
-530 ASAIKPTLYTGNMPA
+530 ASDIKPTLYTGTLPA
-545 LEKRKPDYTYT
+545 IEKRKADYTYT
-556 PLIEMHEYEPVHWT
+556 PLIEINYEHT
-570 QWEGEPEKKGGD
+570 YFFYEDD
-582 NDRKS
+582 ND
-587 NFEKE
+587 E
-592 VEEDNEDGLEFDEY
+592 GLHKY
-606 EWAEELQDNL
+606 YLG
-616 NDFDSPYKDIFLFTS
+616 KDINEPDADLGIDLANYILFTS
-631 QYAVKAWF
+631 QYSVNAAYKDIQAILDNKDAHIYPCFISIGDTTTEALHKA
-639 NLLRKT
+639 
-645 GKSTAAPKDVK
+645 GVKDV
-656 FVSIG
+656 I
-661 ATTTAALQQ
+661 
-670 EGIKDIEQVEKD
+670 QVEKD
-682 NSFGVIEWFKNKY
+682 NRYGVIEWFKKEKEKFV
-695 DYYRNAAIQHQKRN
+695 AAKPRYEQVKNNRLVFYPHSSLS
-709 WSELYHS
+709 SE
-716 EEEEEEE
+716 
-723 ENEDLDENMNEDL
+723 
-736 EEHRPAILYPQSNL
+736 AIPLALQELGFSVDSVIAY
-750 SNNTIAE
+750 NNV
-757 ELYKAGYDVETISVY
+757 L
-772 VNKMPKHPRRVNL
+772 PKNIRRVNL

-807 KLPDNVEFITR
+807 KLPENTEFITR
-818 GPITQAHLDEI
+818 GPITQEHLEEV
-829 LNKE
+829 LNK

>member
-24 KKFPNLAYE
+24 KNFPELAYE

-39 YGDKNLQISLL
+39 YGDKNQQISLL

-65 AIRRGD
+65 AIRQGD

-78 AKDLPYPLPEDI
+78 AKDLPYPLPEDM

-111 KLAELPAGSVI
+111 KLAELPAGSII
-122 GTSSPLRKKGLSK
+122 GTSSPLRKKGLNE

-142 KGIRGCIEERVQQV
+142 KGIRGCIEDRVQQV
-156 KDGKFDAAIVA
+156 KDGKYDAAIVA

-182 VLPFATHPL
+182 VLPFPTHPL

-198 AKKVKSEERRE
+198 ALKESAANR
-209 NAKKENAPL
+209 NAGGTK
-218 GVPADL
+218 VPADL
-224 QISCKREESQACL
+224 QSDVKQAISSQAL
-237 NSSECSRNSLQKS
+237 KQ
-250 DGKER
+250 
-255 TSENTDKYTHQELR
+255 
-269 AAFASQS
+269 AFASKS
-276 ILDRQGKVQLV
+276 ILDKQGSVSLV
-287 GFGPGDPDLLTL
+287 GFGPGDPDLLTI
-299 KAAKAIDHA
+299 KAAKAIDAA

-314 DLIDPSYLENK
+314 DLIDDSYLTDK
-325 KAEKVY
+325 KAEKIY

-342 QATINRLL
+342 QADINRLL
-350 LDAARQ
+350 LEAARE

-377 IEYLESNLIQVEV
+377 IEFLESNLIQVNV
-390 IPGVTTASALA
+390 IPGITTASTLA

-447 ATKLIDEDGWAFNT
+447 ATQLIDEEGWAFNT
-461 PVLLTYNVSRKDE
+461 PVLLTYNVSRQDE

-482 KLRNG
+482 ELRNG
-487 EEATANNYSAAT
+487 E
-499 GKNAGESIALADL
+499 KKDL

-520 GNVAGLKHRQ
+520 GNVAGLKHHQ
-530 ASAIKPTLYTGNMPA
+530 ASDIKPTLYTGTLPNI
-545 LEKRKPDYTYT
+545 EKRNTDYTYT
-556 PLIEMHEYEPVHWT
+556 PLIEINNSSIFSLKDALYDEENYEYYKGKGLAWDDDD
-570 QWEGEPEKKGGD
+570 EKKPKYVVFTSQHSISSTIECIPELLDEQENYIFISIGD
-582 NDRKS
+582 TTTEALHNAGIKDVIQ
-587 NFEKE
+587 
-592 VEEDNEDGLEFDEY
+592 VEEDNRFGIIKWFEKEKEKYDEANARYEDIIYPHSSL
-606 EWAEELQDNL
+606 
-616 NDFDSPYKDIFLFTS
+616 SPEDIPL
-631 QYAVKAWF
+631 
-639 NLLRKT
+639 
-645 GKSTAAPKDVK
+645 
-656 FVSIG
+656 
-661 ATTTAALQQ
+661 ALQ
-670 EGIKDIEQVEKD
+670 ELGFSIK
-682 NSFGVIEWFKNKY
+682 SFVAYKN
-695 DYYRNAAIQHQKRN
+695 
-709 WSELYHS
+709 
-716 EEEEEEE
+716 
-723 ENEDLDENMNEDL
+723 
-736 EEHRPAILYPQSNL
+736 
-750 SNNTIAE
+750 
-757 ELYKAGYDVETISVY
+757 V
-772 VNKMPKHPRRVNL
+772 MPEHPRLVNL

-802 IKLYG
+802 IELYG
-807 KLPDNVEFITR
+807 KLPEDSEFITR
-818 GPITQAHLDEI
+818 GPITQKHLEEV
-829 LNKE
+829 LEAKSEEQE

>member
-24 KKFPNLAYE
+24 KNFPELAYE

-39 YGDKNLQISLL
+39 YGDKNQQISLL

-65 AIRRGD
+65 AIRQGD

-111 KLAELPAGSVI
+111 KLAELPAGSII
-122 GTSSPLRKKGLSK
+122 GTSSPLRKKGLNE

-156 KDGKFDAAIVA
+156 KDGKYDAAIVA

-182 VLPFATHPL
+182 VLPFPTHPL

-198 AKKVKSEERRE
+198 ALK
-209 NAKKENAPL
+209 
-218 GVPADL
+218 
-224 QISCKREESQACL
+224 ESQA
-237 NSSECSRNSLQKS
+237 LQ
-250 DGKER
+250 
-255 TSENTDKYTHQELR
+255 Q
-269 AAFASQS
+269 AFASKS
-276 ILDRQGKVQLV
+276 ILDKQGSVSLI
-287 GFGPGDPDLLTL
+287 GFGPGDPDLLTI
-299 KAAKAIDHA
+299 KAAKAIDAA

-314 DLIDPSYLENK
+314 DLIDDSYLADK
-325 KAEKVY
+325 KAEKIY

-342 QATINRLL
+342 QADINRLL
-350 LDAARQ
+350 LEAARE

-377 IEYLESNLIQVEV
+377 IEYLESNLIKVNV
-390 IPGVTTASALA
+390 IPGITTASALA

-447 ATKLIDEDGWAFNT
+447 ATQLIDKEGWAFNT
-461 PVLLTYNVSRKDE
+461 PVLLTYNVSRPDE

-482 KLRNG
+482 NLRNG
-487 EEATANNYSAAT
+487 EMQN
-499 GKNAGESIALADL
+499 L

-520 GNVAGLKHRQ
+520 GYVAGLKHHQ
-530 ASAIKPTLYTGNMPA
+530 ASDIKPTLYTGTLPA
-545 LEKRKPDYTYT
+545 IEKRKADYTYT
-556 PLIEMHEYEPVHWT
+556 PLIEISYHPSYFT
-570 QWEGEPEKKGGD
+570 KIL
-582 NDRKS
+582 
-587 NFEKE
+587 
-592 VEEDNEDGLEFDEY
+592 EDNYCEHYDGKSFTEYCEWDESQALY
-606 EWAEELQDNL
+606 
-616 NDFDSPYKDIFLFTS
+616 YIFTS
-631 QYAVKAWF
+631 QYGVQATLDYYDLILKEQEEHVFISIGDTTTEALHKA
-639 NLLRKT
+639 
-645 GKSTAAPKDVK
+645 GVKDV
-656 FVSIG
+656 I
-661 ATTTAALQQ
+661 
-670 EGIKDIEQVEKD
+670 QVEQD
-682 NSFGVIEWFKNKY
+682 NRYGVIEWFKKEKERL
-695 DYYRNAAIQHQKRN
+695 DAARPQYEH
-709 WSELYHS
+709 SYELF
-716 EEEEEEE
+716 EKM
-723 ENEDLDENMNEDL
+723 DLDNYDHELADFVYRYENRLVFYPHSSLSPEDIPLALQELGFNVLSAVVYNNEL
-736 EEHRPAILYPQSNL
+736 
-750 SNNTIAE
+750 
-757 ELYKAGYDVETISVY
+757 
-772 VNKMPKHPRRVNL
+772 PKNPRRVNL

-807 KLPDNVEFITR
+807 KLPENTEFITR
-818 GPITQAHLDEI
+818 GPITQAHLEEV
-829 LNKE
+829 LNK

>member
-24 KKFPNLAYE
+24 KNFPELAYE

-39 YGDKNLQISLL
+39 YGDKNQQISLL

-65 AIRRGD
+65 AIRQGD

-111 KLAELPAGSVI
+111 KLAELPAGSII
-122 GTSSPLRKKGLSK
+122 GTSSPLRKKGLNE

-156 KDGKFDAAIVA
+156 KDGKYDAAIVA

-182 VLPFATHPL
+182 VLPFPTHPL

-198 AKKVKSEERRE
+198 GKKVKSEERRMKNQNAESSSASEQE
-209 NAKKENAPL
+209 NSSLFTLRSSLKNL
-218 GVPADL
+218 
-224 QISCKREESQACL
+224 L
-237 NSSECSRNSLQKS
+237 NS
-250 DGKER
+250 
-255 TSENTDKYTHQELR
+255 
-269 AAFASQS
+269 
-276 ILDRQGKVQLV
+276 QGSVSLV
-287 GFGPGDPDLLTL
+287 GFGPGDPDLLTI
-299 KAAKAIDHA
+299 KAAKAIDAA

-314 DLIDPSYLENK
+314 DLIDDSYLADK
-325 KAEKVY
+325 KAEKIY

-342 QATINRLL
+342 QAEINRLL
-350 LDAARQ
+350 LEAARE

-377 IEYLESNLIQVEV
+377 IEYLESNLIKVNV
-390 IPGVTTASALA
+390 IPGITTASALA

-432 ETLVYYMGAKQLQAI
+432 ETLVYYMGAKQLQTI
-447 ATKLIDEDGWAFNT
+447 ATQLIDKEGWAFNT
-461 PVLLTYNVSRKDE
+461 PVLLTYNVSRPDE

-482 KLRNG
+482 NLRNG
-487 EEATANNYSAAT
+487 EMQN
-499 GKNAGESIALADL
+499 L

-520 GNVAGLKHRQ
+520 GNVAGLKHHQ
-530 ASAIKPTLYTGNMPA
+530 ASDIKPTLYTGTLPA
-545 LEKRKPDYTYT
+545 IEKRKADYTYT
-556 PLIEMHEYEPVHWT
+556 PLIEISYHPSYFT
-570 QWEGEPEKKGGD
+570 KIL
-582 NDRKS
+582 
-587 NFEKE
+587 
-592 VEEDNEDGLEFDEY
+592 EDNYCEHYDGKSFTEYCEWDESQALY
-606 EWAEELQDNL
+606 
-616 NDFDSPYKDIFLFTS
+616 YIFTS
-631 QYAVKAWF
+631 QYGVQATLDYYDLIFKEQEEHVFISIGDTTTEALHKA
-639 NLLRKT
+639 
-645 GKSTAAPKDVK
+645 GVKDV
-656 FVSIG
+656 I
-661 ATTTAALQQ
+661 
-670 EGIKDIEQVEKD
+670 QVEQD
-682 NSFGVIEWFKNKY
+682 NRYGVIEWFKKEKERL
-695 DYYRNAAIQHQKRN
+695 DAARPQYEH
-709 WSELYHS
+709 SYELF
-716 EEEEEEE
+716 EKM
-723 ENEDLDENMNEDL
+723 DLDNYDHELADFVYRYENRLVFYPHSSLSPEDIPLALQELGFNVLSAVVYNNEL
-736 EEHRPAILYPQSNL
+736 
-750 SNNTIAE
+750 
-757 ELYKAGYDVETISVY
+757 
-772 VNKMPKHPRRVNL
+772 PKNPRRVNL

-807 KLPDNVEFITR
+807 KLPENTEFITR
-818 GPITQAHLDEI
+818 GPITQAHLEEV
-829 LNKE
+829 LNK

>member
-24 KKFPNLAYE
+24 KNFPELAYE

-39 YGDKNLQISLL
+39 YGDKNQQISLL

-65 AIRRGD
+65 AIRQGD

-111 KLAELPAGSVI
+111 KLAELPAGSII
-122 GTSSPLRKKGLSK
+122 GTSSPLRKKGLNE

-156 KDGKFDAAIVA
+156 KDGKYDAAIVA

-182 VLPFATHPL
+182 VLPFPTHPL

-198 AKKVKSEERRE
+198 AKK
-209 NAKKENAPL
+209 
-218 GVPADL
+218 G
-224 QISCKREESQACL
+224 SQA
-237 NSSECSRNSLQKS
+237 LQ
-250 DGKER
+250 
-255 TSENTDKYTHQELR
+255 Q
-269 AAFASQS
+269 AFASKS
-276 ILDRQGKVQLV
+276 ILDKQGTVSLV
-287 GFGPGDPDLLTL
+287 GFGPGDPDLLTI
-299 KAAKAIDHA
+299 KAAKAIDAA

-314 DLIDPSYLENK
+314 DLIDDSYLTDK
-325 KAEKVY
+325 KAEKIY

-342 QATINRLL
+342 QADINRLL
-350 LDAARQ
+350 LEAARE

-377 IEYLESNLIQVEV
+377 IEYLESNLIKVNV
-390 IPGVTTASALA
+390 IPGITTASALA

-414 SSVALVSGHTPQ
+414 SSVALVNGHTPQ

-432 ETLVYYMGAKQLQAI
+432 ETLVYYMGAKQLQTI
-447 ATKLIDEDGWAFNT
+447 ATQLIDKEGWAFNT
-461 PVLLTYNVSRKDE
+461 PVLLTYNVSRPDE

-482 KLRNG
+482 NLRNG
-487 EEATANNYSAAT
+487 EMQN
-499 GKNAGESIALADL
+499 L

-520 GNVAGLKHRQ
+520 GNVAGLKHHQ
-530 ASAIKPTLYTGNMPA
+530 ASDIKPTLYTGTIPA
-545 LEKRKPDYTYT
+545 IEKRKADYTYT
-556 PLIEMHEYEPVHWT
+556 PLIEISYHPSYFT
-570 QWEGEPEKKGGD
+570 KIL
-582 NDRKS
+582 
-587 NFEKE
+587 
-592 VEEDNEDGLEFDEY
+592 EDNYCEHYDGKSFTEYCEWDESQALY
-606 EWAEELQDNL
+606 
-616 NDFDSPYKDIFLFTS
+616 YIFTS
-631 QYAVKAWF
+631 QYGVQATLDYYDLILKEQEEHVFISIGDTTTEALHKA
-639 NLLRKT
+639 
-645 GKSTAAPKDVK
+645 GVKDV
-656 FVSIG
+656 I
-661 ATTTAALQQ
+661 
-670 EGIKDIEQVEKD
+670 QVEQD
-682 NSFGVIEWFKNKY
+682 NRYGVIEWFKKEKERL
-695 DYYRNAAIQHQKRN
+695 DAARPQYEH
-709 WSELYHS
+709 SYELF
-716 EEEEEEE
+716 EKM
-723 ENEDLDENMNEDL
+723 DLDNYDHELADFVYRYENRLVFYPHSSLSPEDIPLALQELGFNVLSAVVYNNEL
-736 EEHRPAILYPQSNL
+736 
-750 SNNTIAE
+750 
-757 ELYKAGYDVETISVY
+757 
-772 VNKMPKHPRRVNL
+772 PKNPRRVNL

-807 KLPDNVEFITR
+807 KLPENTEFITR
-818 GPITQAHLDEI
+818 GPITQAHLEEV
-829 LNKE
+829 LNK

>member
-24 KKFPNLAYE
+24 KNFPELAYE

-39 YGDKNLQISLL
+39 YGDKNQQISLL

-65 AIRRGD
+65 AIRQGD

-111 KLAELPAGSVI
+111 KLAELPAGSII
-122 GTSSPLRKKGLSK
+122 GTSSPLRKKGLNE

-156 KDGKFDAAIVA
+156 KNGKYDAAIVA

-182 VLPFATHPL
+182 VLPFPTHPL

-198 AKKVKSEERRE
+198 AL
-209 NAKKENAPL
+209 KESAAIRNT
-218 GVPADL
+218 GGTKVPADL
-224 QISCKREESQACL
+224 Q
-237 NSSECSRNSLQKS
+237 S
-250 DGKER
+250 DGKQAI
-255 TSENTDKYTHQELR
+255 SSQALKQ
-269 AAFASQS
+269 AFASKS
-276 ILDRQGKVQLV
+276 ILDKQGTVSLV
-287 GFGPGDPDLLTL
+287 GFGPGDPDLLTI
-299 KAAKAIDHA
+299 KAAKAIEAA

-314 DLIDPSYLENK
+314 DLIDDSYLTDK
-325 KAEKVY
+325 KAEKIY

-342 QATINRLL
+342 QADINSLL
-350 LDAARQ
+350 LEAARE

-377 IEYLESNLIQVEV
+377 IEFLESNLIQVNV
-390 IPGVTTASALA
+390 IPGITTASALA

-414 SSVALVSGHTPQ
+414 SSVALISGHTPQ

-447 ATKLIDEDGWAFNT
+447 ATQLIDEEGWAFNT
-461 PVLLTYNVSRKDE
+461 PVLLTYNVSRQDE

-482 KLRNG
+482 ELRNG
-487 EEATANNYSAAT
+487 E
-499 GKNAGESIALADL
+499 KKDL
-512 PTPLIALI
+512 PTPLIVLI
-520 GNVAGLKHRQ
+520 GNVAGLKHHQ
-530 ASAIKPTLYTGNMPA
+530 ASDIKPTLYTGTLPDI
-545 LEKRKPDYTYT
+545 EKRNADYTYT
-556 PLIEMHEYEPVHWT
+556 PLIEINNSSIFCLKDALYDEENYEYYKGKGLAWDDDD
-570 QWEGEPEKKGGD
+570 EKKPKYVVFTSQHSISSTIECIPELLDEQENYIFISIGD
-582 NDRKS
+582 TTTEALHNAGIKDVIQ
-587 NFEKE
+587 
-592 VEEDNEDGLEFDEY
+592 VEEDNRFGIIKWFEKEKEKYDEANARYEDIIYPHSSL
-606 EWAEELQDNL
+606 
-616 NDFDSPYKDIFLFTS
+616 SPEDIPL
-631 QYAVKAWF
+631 
-639 NLLRKT
+639 
-645 GKSTAAPKDVK
+645 
-656 FVSIG
+656 
-661 ATTTAALQQ
+661 ALQ
-670 EGIKDIEQVEKD
+670 ELGFSVK
-682 NSFGVIEWFKNKY
+682 SFVAYKN
-695 DYYRNAAIQHQKRN
+695 
-709 WSELYHS
+709 
-716 EEEEEEE
+716 
-723 ENEDLDENMNEDL
+723 
-736 EEHRPAILYPQSNL
+736 
-750 SNNTIAE
+750 
-757 ELYKAGYDVETISVY
+757 V
-772 VNKMPKHPRRVNL
+772 MPEHPRLVNL

-802 IKLYG
+802 IELYG
-807 KLPDNVEFITR
+807 KLPENTEFITR
-818 GPITQAHLDEI
+818 GPITQKHLEEV
-829 LNKE
+829 LEAKNNRK

>member
-24 KKFPNLAYE
+24 KNFPELAYE

-39 YGDKNLQISLL
+39 YGDKNQQISLL

-65 AIRRGD
+65 AIRQGD

-111 KLAELPAGSVI
+111 KLAELPAGSII
-122 GTSSPLRKKGLSK
+122 GTSSPLRKKGLNE

-156 KDGKFDAAIVA
+156 KDGKYDAAIVA

-182 VLPFATHPL
+182 VLPFPTHPL
-191 QGFLAIT
+191 QGFLAVT
-198 AKKVKSEERRE
+198 AKKGSH
-209 NAKKENAPL
+209 
-218 GVPADL
+218 DL
-224 QISCKREESQACL
+224 KQ
-237 NSSECSRNSLQKS
+237 
-250 DGKER
+250 
-255 TSENTDKYTHQELR
+255 
-269 AAFASQS
+269 AFASKS
-276 ILDRQGKVQLV
+276 ILDKQGSVSLV
-287 GFGPGDPDLLTL
+287 GFGPGDPDLLTI
-299 KAAKAIDHA
+299 KAAKAIDAA

-314 DLIDPSYLENK
+314 DLIDDSYLADK
-325 KAEKVY
+325 KAEKIY

-342 QATINRLL
+342 QADINRLL
-350 LDAARQ
+350 LDAARE
-356 GKNVVRLKGG
+356 GKNAVRLKGG

-377 IEYLESNLIQVEV
+377 IEYLESNLIKVNV
-390 IPGVTTASALA
+390 IPGITTASALA

-432 ETLVYYMGAKQLQAI
+432 ETLVYYMGAKQLQTI
-447 ATKLIDEDGWAFNT
+447 ATQLIDKEGWAFNT
-461 PVLLTYNVSRKDE
+461 PVLLTYNVSRPEE

-482 KLRNG
+482 NLRNG
-487 EEATANNYSAAT
+487 EMQN
-499 GKNAGESIALADL
+499 L

-520 GNVAGLKHRQ
+520 GYVAGLKHHQ
-530 ASAIKPTLYTGNMPA
+530 ASDIKPTLYTGTLPA
-545 LEKRKPDYTYT
+545 IEKRKADYTYT
-556 PLIEMHEYEPVHWT
+556 PLIEISYHPSYFT
-570 QWEGEPEKKGGD
+570 KIL
-582 NDRKS
+582 
-587 NFEKE
+587 
-592 VEEDNEDGLEFDEY
+592 EDNYCKQYDGKCFTKYCEWDESQALY
-606 EWAEELQDNL
+606 
-616 NDFDSPYKDIFLFTS
+616 YIFTS
-631 QYAVKAWF
+631 QYGVEATLEDYDLIFKEQEKHVF
-639 NLLRKT
+639 I
-645 GKSTAAPKDVK
+645 
-656 FVSIG
+656 SIG
-661 ATTTAALQQ
+661 DTTTEALHKA
-670 EGIKDIEQVEKD
+670 GVKNVIQVEQD
-682 NSFGVIEWFKNKY
+682 NRYGVIEWFKKEKERL
-695 DYYRNAAIQHQKRN
+695 DAARPQYEH
-709 WSELYHS
+709 SFELF
-716 EEEEEEE
+716 EKM
-723 ENEDLDENMNEDL
+723 DLDNYDHELADFVYRYENRLVFYPHSSLSPEDIPLALQELGFDVLSAIVYNNEL
-736 EEHRPAILYPQSNL
+736 
-750 SNNTIAE
+750 
-757 ELYKAGYDVETISVY
+757 
-772 VNKMPKHPRRVNL
+772 PKNPRRVNL

-807 KLPDNVEFITR
+807 KLPENTEFITR
-818 GPITQAHLDEI
+818 GPITQAHLEEV
-829 LNKE
+829 LNK

>member
-24 KKFPNLAYE
+24 KNFPELAYE

-39 YGDKNLQISLL
+39 YGDKNQQISLL

-65 AIRRGD
+65 AIRQGD

-111 KLAELPAGSVI
+111 KLEELPAGSII
-122 GTSSPLRKKGLSK
+122 GTSSPLRKKGLNE

-156 KDGKFDAAIVA
+156 KDGKYDAAIVA

-172 RLGMEDEIAE
+172 RLGMENEIAE
-182 VLPFATHPL
+182 VLPFPTHPL

-198 AKKVKSEERRE
+198 AKKGS
-209 NAKKENAPL
+209 
-218 GVPADL
+218 DL
-224 QISCKREESQACL
+224 QQ
-237 NSSECSRNSLQKS
+237 
-250 DGKER
+250 
-255 TSENTDKYTHQELR
+255 
-269 AAFASQS
+269 AFASKS
-276 ILDRQGKVQLV
+276 ILDKQGSVSLV
-287 GFGPGDPDLLTL
+287 GFGPGDSDLLTI
-299 KAAKAIDHA
+299 KAAKAIDAA

-314 DLIDPSYLENK
+314 DLIDDSYLADK
-325 KAEKVY
+325 KAEKIY

-342 QATINRLL
+342 QADINRLL
-350 LDAARQ
+350 LDAARE

-377 IEYLESNLIQVEV
+377 IEYLESNLIKVNV
-390 IPGVTTASALA
+390 IPGITTASALA

-432 ETLVYYMGAKQLQAI
+432 ETLVYYMGAKQLQTI
-447 ATKLIDEDGWAFNT
+447 ATQLIDKEGWAFNA
-461 PVLLTYNVSRKDE
+461 PVLLTYNVSRPDE

-482 KLRNG
+482 NLRNG
-487 EEATANNYSAAT
+487 EMQN
-499 GKNAGESIALADL
+499 L

-520 GNVAGLKHRQ
+520 GYVAGLKHHQ
-530 ASAIKPTLYTGNMPA
+530 ASDIKPTLYTGTLPA
-545 LEKRKPDYTYT
+545 IEKRKADYTYT
-556 PLIEMHEYEPVHWT
+556 PLIEISYHPSYFT
-570 QWEGEPEKKGGD
+570 KIL
-582 NDRKS
+582 
-587 NFEKE
+587 
-592 VEEDNEDGLEFDEY
+592 EDNYCKQYDGKCFTKYCEWDESQALY
-606 EWAEELQDNL
+606 
-616 NDFDSPYKDIFLFTS
+616 YIFTS
-631 QYAVKAWF
+631 QYGVEATLEDYDLIFKEQEKHVF
-639 NLLRKT
+639 I
-645 GKSTAAPKDVK
+645 
-656 FVSIG
+656 SIG
-661 ATTTAALQQ
+661 DTTTEALHKA
-670 EGIKDIEQVEKD
+670 GVKNVIQVEQD
-682 NSFGVIEWFKNKY
+682 NRYGVIEWFKKEKERL
-695 DYYRNAAIQHQKRN
+695 DAARPQYEH
-709 WSELYHS
+709 SFELF
-716 EEEEEEE
+716 EKM
-723 ENEDLDENMNEDL
+723 DLDNYDHELADFVYRYENRLVFYPHSSLSPEDIPLALQELGFDVLSAIVYNNEL
-736 EEHRPAILYPQSNL
+736 
-750 SNNTIAE
+750 
-757 ELYKAGYDVETISVY
+757 
-772 VNKMPKHPRRVNL
+772 PKNPRRVNL

-807 KLPDNVEFITR
+807 KLPENTEFITR
-818 GPITQAHLDEI
+818 GPITQAHLEEVMKVK
-829 LNKE
+829 NEE